1 MSGHTDKKRSKL
13 KATIAIIVIF
23 AVAAAVIFLIS
34 EEQLGKI
41 ENVYDDDQRSTLW
54 PLLITLIATMLG
66 SLITSYVFLK
76 EALDRTSDEKTYYS
90 VVIREYRE
98 KTMRSLWL
106 YMLTSLALMGI
117 VICLYS
123 MFYFM
128 HIRSRNEV
136 RIILILSYGVCM
148 IGSAWFLNKCIDID
162 RGLHKTADKLLKIQI
177 KEARKLL
184 GTLKDKREQMLRDSS
199 VNESFDELIGRITSG
214 AESTEAWLQIED
226 ETAAKSINKKKFINR
241 FSEWEK
247 ILFCLAENG
256 EGFLHRQS
264 MAERV
269 RFAVEHGETVYGAT
283 DVEQN
288 DAGDHSWGENTPYV
302 NVSGIKQALKI
313 DGAGFCDAYYLLSE
327 IRNLLQV
334 QMETAPRKEAE
345 PLKENEIGT
354 LFLFFL
360 MQLSLYVFCM
370 LPKLEVFFPSGKF
383 SFIDFYGIRFEAS
396 SFRTSL
402 FDSCLFVRNRI
413 KDCNFG
419 MASFNNCEFYYT
431 SSEDCSFTN
440 TLFERCFF
448 HNAKFENVDFT
459 GAVLKNCDLKRTQF
473 ESVVLA
479 NVTLA
484 EAVLGKNNFSSSQLT
499 DITVTLKQETDKEL
513 KQDTDKDMKECG
525 FAASVLERVNLEIFP
540 EKDYREV
547 FRRIWVEA
555 KREKADLLEERNC
568 CYGQN
573 GLMMQRTWGKIAE
586 EAVLK
591 MNQCD
596 FTGAVLTDI
605 AFYRVCM
612 EQSVF
617 VKMQMDSIKIYAC
630 DMHGCIM
637 EQANLREGRIC
648 AADFRSAVLADA
660 IFYKSRCRLV
670 NFEDSDMNKLHASAA
685 RFSLCSFERS
695 DCSKIDLTMAQVKK
709 SSFQD
714 VILKDAEMTR
724 AFFSQVSF
732 VNCIASGM
740 LSSYS
745 TFKECIFKNAF
756 LGQSSFNYSK
766 FFNCSFAFAS
776 FADSTVSGARFESC
790 DFKET
795 NFNNTCFI
803 GVTFKDSKNLDVD
816 SFKGARFI
824 NPVFE
829 GTDEFFD
836 RILLKN
842 KIEVRRTKESDTGE
856 S

>member
-13 KATIAIIVIF
+13 KATVAIIVIF

-34 EEQLGKI
+34 EEQFSEINK
-41 ENVYDDDQRSTLW
+41 VDDDQRSTLW
-54 PLLITLIATMLG
+54 PLLIT
-66 SLITSYVFLK
+66 LITSYVFLK

-106 YMLTSLALMGI
+106 YMLMSLALMGI

-128 HIRSRNEV
+128 HIRSRDEV

-177 KEARKLL
+177 AEARELL
-184 GTLKDKREQMLRDSS
+184 VTLQQKRDKMLRESS
-199 VNESFDELIGRITSG
+199 VNESFDELIDRITSG
-214 AESTEAWLQIED
+214 TESTEAWLQIED
-226 ETAAKSINKKKFINR
+226 ETEKSRINKKKFINR

-288 DAGDHSWGENTPYV
+288 DAEDHNHSWGKNFPYKEV
-302 NVSGIKQALKI
+302 FRIKQALKI
-313 DGAGFCDAYYLLSE
+313 DGTGFCDAYYILSE

-345 PLKENEIGT
+345 PLKENDVGT

-383 SFIDFYGIRFEAS
+383 SFIDFYGIRFETS

-402 FDSCLFVRNRI
+402 FNCCLFVRNRI

-419 MASFNNCEFYYT
+419 MASFDNCEFYYT
-431 SSEDCSFTN
+431 SSDDCSFTN
-440 TLFERCFF
+440 TLFESCFF

-459 GAVLKNCDLKRTQF
+459 GAVLKNCDLKRAQF
-473 ESVVLA
+473 EGVVLA
-479 NVTLA
+479 NVTLT
-484 EAVLGKNNFSSSQLT
+484 EAVLGKNNFSSSRLT
-499 DITVTLKQETDKEL
+499 DITFTLAQDK
-513 KQDTDKDMKECG
+513 DGNRDMKECG
-525 FAASVLERVNLEIFP
+525 FASSVLERVKLDLFP
-540 EKDYREV
+540 EKDYRQV
-547 FRRIWVEA
+547 FPRIWAEA
-555 KREKADLLEERNC
+555 KKEKADILEERKC
-568 CYGQN
+568 RYGQD
-573 GLMMQRTWGKIAE
+573 GLMMQKTWGKVAQ
-586 EAVLK
+586 EAVFK
-591 MNQCD
+591 MDQCD
-596 FTGAVLTDI
+596 FTSAELTGI
-605 AFYRVCM
+605 VFYRTCM

-617 VKMQMDSIKIYAC
+617 VKTQMDSIKIYAC

-637 EQANLREGRIC
+637 EQANLRQGRIR
-648 AADFRSAVLADA
+648 ASDFRSAVLADA
-660 IFYKSRCRLV
+660 IFYRSRCRLV

-695 DCSKIDLTMAQVKK
+695 DCSRIDLTMARVTE

-714 VILKDAEMTR
+714 VILKEAELTR
-724 AFFSQVSF
+724 AFFTKVSF
-732 VNCIASGM
+732 VNCIADGM

-745 TFKECIFKNAF
+745 TFKKCIFKNAF
-756 LGQSSFNYSK
+756 LGQSSFNYSE
-766 FFNCSFAFAS
+766 FYNCSFAFAS
-776 FADSTVSGARFESC
+776 FADSTVSGARFDSC
-790 DFKET
+790 DFAET
-795 NFNNTCFI
+795 NFNKTCFI

-836 RILLKN
+836 RILIKN
-842 KIEVRRTKESDTGE
+842 KIEVRRTQESDTGE

>member
-34 EEQLGKI
+34 EQQLDKI

-128 HIRSRNEV
+128 HIRSRDEV

-184 GTLKDKREQMLRDSS
+184 GTLKDKREHLLWDSS
-199 VNESFDELIGRITSG
+199 VNESFEELIGRITSG

-226 ETAAKSINKKKFINR
+226 ETSAKSISKKKFINR

-288 DAGDHSWGENTPYV
+288 DAGDHSWGENTPYE
-302 NVSGIKQALKI
+302 NVFGIKQALKI

-345 PLKENEIGT
+345 PLRENEIGT

-402 FDSCLFVRNRI
+402 FDCCLFVRNRM

-419 MASFNNCEFYYT
+419 MASFDNCEFYYT
-431 SSEDCSFTN
+431 SSDDCSFTN
-440 TLFERCFF
+440 TLFESCFF

-459 GAVLKNCDLKRTQF
+459 GAVLEDCDLKRAQF
-473 ESVVLA
+473 EGVILA
-479 NVTLA
+479 NVTLTGA
-484 EAVLGKNNFSSSQLT
+484 SLGKNNFSSSRLT
-499 DITVTLKQETDKEL
+499 DITVTLAKDEDGNR
-513 KQDTDKDMKECG
+513 DMKECG
-525 FAASVLERVNLEIFP
+525 FASSVLERVKLDLFP
-540 EKDYREV
+540 EKDYRQV
-547 FRRIWVEA
+547 FPRIRAEA
-555 KREKADLLEERNC
+555 KEEKAEILQERKC
-568 CYGQN
+568 RYGQN
-573 GLMMQRTWGKIAE
+573 GLMMQKTWGKVAQ
-586 EAVLK
+586 EAVFK
-591 MNQCD
+591 MDQCD
-596 FTGAVLTDI
+596 FTSAELTGI
-605 AFYRVCM
+605 VFYRTCM

-617 VKMQMDSIKIYAC
+617 VKTQMDSIKIYAC

-660 IFYKSRCRLV
+660 IFYRSRCRLV

-745 TFKECIFKNAF
+745 TFKKCIFKNAF
-756 LGQSSFNYSK
+756 LGQSSFNYSE
-766 FFNCSFAFAS
+766 FYNCSFAFAS
-776 FADSTVSGARFESC
+776 FADSTVSGARFDSC
-790 DFKET
+790 DFAET
-795 NFNNTCFI
+795 NFNKTCFI

-824 NPVFE
+824 NPIFE

-836 RILLKN
+836 RILIKN
-842 KIEVRRTKESDTGE
+842 KIEVRRTQESDTGE

>member
-13 KATIAIIVIF
+13 KATVAIIVIF

-34 EEQLGKI
+34 EEQFSEINK
-41 ENVYDDDQRSTLW
+41 VDDDQRSTLW

-106 YMLTSLALMGI
+106 YMLMSLSLMGI

-128 HIRSRNEV
+128 HIRSRDEV

-177 KEARKLL
+177 AEARELL
-184 GTLKDKREQMLRDSS
+184 VTLQQKRDQMLRESS
-199 VNESFDELIGRITSG
+199 VNESFDELIDRITSG
-214 AESTEAWLQIED
+214 TESTEAWLQIED
-226 ETAAKSINKKKFINR
+226 ETEKSRINKKKFINR

-269 RFAVEHGETVYGAT
+269 RFAVEHGETVYGDT

-288 DAGDHSWGENTPYV
+288 DARAHTWGKNSPYKEV
-302 NVSGIKQALKI
+302 FRIKQALKI
-313 DGAGFCDAYYLLSE
+313 DGTGFCDAYYLLSE

-345 PLKENEIGT
+345 PLKENEVGT

-383 SFIDFYGIRFEAS
+383 SFIDFYGIRFETS

-402 FDSCLFVRNRI
+402 FDCCLFVRNRM

-419 MASFNNCEFYYT
+419 MASFDNCEFYYT
-431 SSEDCSFTN
+431 SSDDCSFTN
-440 TLFERCFF
+440 TLFESCFF

-459 GAVLKNCDLKRTQF
+459 GAVLKNCDLKRAQF
-473 ESVVLA
+473 EGVVLA
-479 NVTLA
+479 NVTLT
-484 EAVLGKNNFSSSQLT
+484 EAVLGKNNFSSSRLT
-499 DITVTLKQETDKEL
+499 DITFTLAQDK
-513 KQDTDKDMKECG
+513 DGNRDMKECG
-525 FAASVLERVNLEIFP
+525 FASSVLERVKLDLFP
-540 EKDYREV
+540 EKDYRQV
-547 FRRIWVEA
+547 FPRIWAEA
-555 KREKADLLEERNC
+555 KKEKADILEERKC
-568 CYGQN
+568 RYGQD
-573 GLMMQRTWGKIAE
+573 GLMMQKTWGEVAE
-586 EAVLK
+586 EAVFK
-591 MNQCD
+591 MDQCD
-596 FTGAVLTDI
+596 FTSAELTGI
-605 AFYRVCM
+605 VFYRTCM

-617 VKMQMDSIKIYAC
+617 VKTQMDSIKIYAC

-637 EQANLREGRIC
+637 EQANLRQGRIR
-648 AADFRSAVLADA
+648 ASDFRSAVLADA
-660 IFYKSRCRLV
+660 IFYRSRCRLV

-695 DCSKIDLTMAQVKK
+695 DCSRIDLTMARVTE

-714 VILKDAEMTR
+714 VILKEAELTR
-724 AFFSQVSF
+724 AFFTKVSF
-732 VNCIASGM
+732 VNCIADGM

-745 TFKECIFKNAF
+745 TFKDCIFKNAF
-756 LGQSSFNYSK
+756 LGHSSFNYSE

-776 FADSTVSGARFESC
+776 FADSTVSGARFDSC
-790 DFKET
+790 DFTET

-803 GVTFKDSKNLDVD
+803 GVTFKDSKHLNVD

-829 GTDEFFD
+829 GTDKFFD
-836 RILLKN
+836 RILIKN

-856 S
+856 L

>member
-13 KATIAIIVIF
+13 KATVAIIVIF

-34 EEQLGKI
+34 EEQLEQI

-128 HIRSRNEV
+128 HIRSRDEV

-177 KEARKLL
+177 AEARELL
-184 GTLKDKREQMLRDSS
+184 VTLQQKRDQMLRESS
-199 VNESFDELIGRITSG
+199 VNESFDELIDRITSG
-214 AESTEAWLQIED
+214 TESTEAWLQIED
-226 ETAAKSINKKKFINR
+226 ETEKSRINKKKFINR

-269 RFAVEHGETVYGAT
+269 RFAVEHGETVYGDT

-288 DAGDHSWGENTPYV
+288 DARAHTWGKNSPYKEV
-302 NVSGIKQALKI
+302 FRIKQALKI
-313 DGAGFCDAYYLLSE
+313 DGTGFCDAYYLLSE

-345 PLKENEIGT
+345 PLKENEVGT

-383 SFIDFYGIRFEAS
+383 SFIDFYGIRFETS

-402 FDSCLFVRNRI
+402 FDCCLFVRNRM

-419 MASFNNCEFYYT
+419 MASFDNCEFYYT
-431 SSEDCSFTN
+431 SSDDCSFTN
-440 TLFERCFF
+440 TLFESCFF

-459 GAVLKNCDLKRTQF
+459 GAVLEDCDLKRAQF
-473 ESVVLA
+473 EGVVLA
-479 NVTLA
+479 NVTLTGA
-484 EAVLGKNNFSSSQLT
+484 SLGKNNFSSSRLT
-499 DITVTLKQETDKEL
+499 DITVTLA
-513 KQDTDKDMKECG
+513 QDEDGNREMKECG
-525 FAASVLERVNLEIFP
+525 FASSVLERVKLDLFP
-540 EKDYREV
+540 EKDYRQV
-547 FRRIWVEA
+547 FPRIRTEA
-555 KREKADLLEERNC
+555 KKEKADILKERKC
-568 CYGQN
+568 RYGQKD
-573 GLMMQRTWGKIAE
+573 LMMQKTWGKVAK
-586 EAVLK
+586 EAVFK
-591 MNQCD
+591 MDQCD
-596 FTGAVLTDI
+596 FTSAELTGI
-605 AFYRVCM
+605 VFYRTCM

-617 VKMQMDSIKIYAC
+617 VKTQMDSIKIYAC

-637 EQANLREGRIC
+637 EQANLRQGRIR
-648 AADFRSAVLADA
+648 ASDFRSAVLADA
-660 IFYKSRCRLV
+660 IFYRSRCRLV

-695 DCSKIDLTMAQVKK
+695 DCSRIDLTMARVTE

-714 VILKDAEMTR
+714 VILKEAELTR
-724 AFFSQVSF
+724 AFFTKVSF
-732 VNCIASGM
+732 VNCIADGM

-745 TFKECIFKNAF
+745 TFKDCIFKNAF
-756 LGQSSFNYSK
+756 LGHSSFNYSE
-766 FFNCSFAFAS
+766 FFNCSFYTRSFYSISFTFFCTSYHSFFSAF
-776 FADSTVSGARFESC
+776 
-790 DFKET
+790 
-795 NFNNTCFI
+795 NIWHFI
-803 GVTFKDSKNLDVD
+803 TSLF
-816 SFKGARFI
+816 
-824 NPVFE
+824 
-829 GTDEFFD
+829 
-836 RILLKN
+836 
-842 KIEVRRTKESDTGE
+842 
-856 S
+856 

>member
-13 KATIAIIVIF
+13 KATVAIIVIF

-34 EEQLGKI
+34 EEQFAEINK
-41 ENVYDDDQRSTLW
+41 VDDDQRSTLW

-128 HIRSRNEV
+128 HIRSRDEV

-177 KEARKLL
+177 AEARELL
-184 GTLKDKREQMLRDSS
+184 VTLQQKRDKMLRESS
-199 VNESFDELIGRITSG
+199 VNESFDELIDQITSG
-214 AESTEAWLQIED
+214 TESTEAWLQIED
-226 ETAAKSINKKKFINR
+226 ETEKSRINKKKFINR

-269 RFAVEHGETVYGAT
+269 RFAVEHGETVYGDT
-283 DVEQN
+283 DVEQS
-288 DAGDHSWGENTPYV
+288 DARAHTWGKNSPYKEV
-302 NVSGIKQALKI
+302 FRIKQALKI

-345 PLKENEIGT
+345 PLKENEVGT

-383 SFIDFYGIRFEAS
+383 SFIDFYGIRFETS

-402 FDSCLFVRNRI
+402 FDCCLFVRNRM

-419 MASFNNCEFYYT
+419 MASFDNCEFYYT
-431 SSEDCSFTN
+431 SSDDCSFTN
-440 TLFERCFF
+440 TLFESCFF

-459 GAVLKNCDLKRTQF
+459 GAVLENCDLKRAQF
-473 ESVVLA
+473 EGIVLA
-479 NVTLA
+479 NVTLTGA
-484 EAVLGKNNFSSSQLT
+484 SLGKNNFSSSRLT
-499 DITVTLKQETDKEL
+499 DITVTLAKDEDGNR
-513 KQDTDKDMKECG
+513 DMKECG
-525 FAASVLERVNLEIFP
+525 FASSVLERVKLDLFH
-540 EKDYREV
+540 EKDYRQV
-547 FRRIWVEA
+547 FPRIRAEA
-555 KREKADLLEERNC
+555 KEEKAEILQERKC
-568 CYGQN
+568 RYGQN
-573 GLMMQRTWGKIAE
+573 GLMMQKTWGKVAQ
-586 EAVLK
+586 EAVFK
-591 MNQCD
+591 MDQCD
-596 FTGAVLTDI
+596 FTSAELTGI
-605 AFYRVCM
+605 VFYRTCM

-617 VKMQMDSIKIYAC
+617 VKTQMDSIKIYAC

-637 EQANLREGRIC
+637 EQANLRQGRIR
-648 AADFRSAVLADA
+648 ASDFRSAVLADA
-660 IFYKSRCRLV
+660 IFYRSRCRLV

-695 DCSKIDLTMAQVKK
+695 DCSRIDLTMARVTE

-714 VILKDAEMTR
+714 VILKEAELTR
-724 AFFSQVSF
+724 AFFTKVSF
-732 VNCIASGM
+732 VNCIADGM

-745 TFKECIFKNAF
+745 TFKDCIFKNAF
-756 LGQSSFNYSK
+756 LGHSSFNYSE

-776 FADSTVSGARFESC
+776 FADSTVSGARFDSC
-790 DFKET
+790 DFTET
-795 NFNNTCFI
+795 NFNKTCFI
-803 GVTFKDSKNLDVD
+803 GVTFKDSKNLNVD
-816 SFKGARFI
+816 SFIEARFI

-829 GTDEFFD
+829 GADKSFE
-836 RILLKN
+836 RALKE
-842 KIEVRRTKESDTGE
+842 KEIEVRRTDGSDAGE

>member
-13 KATIAIIVIF
+13 KATVAIIVIF

-34 EEQLGKI
+34 EEQLEQI

-128 HIRSRNEV
+128 HIRSRDEV

-177 KEARKLL
+177 AEARELL
-184 GTLKDKREQMLRDSS
+184 VTLQQKRDKMLRESS
-199 VNESFDELIGRITSG
+199 VNESFDELIDRITSG
-214 AESTEAWLQIED
+214 TESTEAWLQIED
-226 ETAAKSINKKKFINR
+226 ETEKSRINKKKFINR

-269 RFAVEHGETVYGAT
+269 RFAVEHGETVYGDT
-283 DVEQN
+283 DVEQS
-288 DAGDHSWGENTPYV
+288 DARAHTWGKNSPYKEV
-302 NVSGIKQALKI
+302 FKIKQALKI

-345 PLKENEIGT
+345 PLKENEVGT

-383 SFIDFYGIRFEAS
+383 SFIDFYGIRFETS

-402 FDSCLFVRNRI
+402 FDCCLFVRNRM

-419 MASFNNCEFYYT
+419 MASFKDCEFYYT

-440 TLFERCFF
+440 TLFESCFF

-459 GAVLKNCDLKRTQF
+459 GAVLEDCDLKRAQF
-473 ESVVLA
+473 EGVILA
-479 NVTLA
+479 NVTLTGA
-484 EAVLGKNNFSSSQLT
+484 SLGKNNFSSSRLT
-499 DITVTLKQETDKEL
+499 DITVTLAKDEDGNR
-513 KQDTDKDMKECG
+513 DMKECG
-525 FAASVLERVNLEIFP
+525 FASSVLERVKLDLSH
-540 EKDYREV
+540 EKDYRQV
-547 FRRIWVEA
+547 FPRIRAEA
-555 KREKADLLEERNC
+555 KEEKAEILQERKC
-568 CYGQN
+568 RYGQN
-573 GLMMQRTWGKIAE
+573 GLMMQKTWGKVAQ
-586 EAVLK
+586 EAVFK
-591 MNQCD
+591 MDQCD
-596 FTGAVLTDI
+596 FTSAELTGI
-605 AFYRVCM
+605 VFYRTCM

-617 VKMQMDSIKIYAC
+617 VKTQMDSIKIYAC

-637 EQANLREGRIC
+637 EQANLRQGRIR
-648 AADFRSAVLADA
+648 ASDFRSAVLADA
-660 IFYKSRCRLV
+660 IFYRSRCRLV

-695 DCSKIDLTMAQVKK
+695 DCSRIDLTMARVTEN
-709 SSFQD
+709 SFQD
-714 VILKDAEMTR
+714 VILKEAELTR
-724 AFFSQVSF
+724 AFFTKVSF
-732 VNCIASGM
+732 VNCIADGM

-745 TFKECIFKNAF
+745 TFKDCIFKNAF
-756 LGQSSFNYSK
+756 LGHSSFNYSE

-776 FADSTVSGARFESC
+776 FADSTVSGARFDSC
-790 DFKET
+790 DFTET
-795 NFNNTCFI
+795 NFNKTCFI
-803 GVTFKDSKNLDVD
+803 GVTFKDSKNLNVD
-816 SFKGARFI
+816 SFIEARFI

-829 GTDEFFD
+829 GADKSFE
-836 RILLKN
+836 RALKE
-842 KIEVRRTKESDTGE
+842 KEIEVRRTDGSDAGE

>member
-13 KATIAIIVIF
+13 KATVAIIVIF

-34 EEQLGKI
+34 EEQFSEINK
-41 ENVYDDDQRSTLW
+41 VDDDQRSTLW

-128 HIRSRNEV
+128 HIRSRDEV

-177 KEARKLL
+177 AEARELL
-184 GTLKDKREQMLRDSS
+184 VTLQQKRDQMLRESS
-199 VNESFDELIGRITSG
+199 VNESFDELIDRITSG
-214 AESTEAWLQIED
+214 TESTEAWLQIED
-226 ETAAKSINKKKFINR
+226 ETEKSRINKKKFINR

-269 RFAVEHGETVYGAT
+269 RFAVEHGETVYGDT

-288 DAGDHSWGENTPYV
+288 DARAHTWGKNSPYKEV
-302 NVSGIKQALKI
+302 FRIKQALKI
-313 DGAGFCDAYYLLSE
+313 DGTGFCDAYYLLSE

-345 PLKENEIGT
+345 PLKENEVGT

-383 SFIDFYGIRFEAS
+383 SFIDFYGIRFETS

-402 FDSCLFVRNRI
+402 FDCCLFVRNRM

-419 MASFNNCEFYYT
+419 MASFDNCEFYYT
-431 SSEDCSFTN
+431 SSDDCSFTN
-440 TLFERCFF
+440 TLFESCFF

-459 GAVLKNCDLKRTQF
+459 GAVLENCDLKRAQF
-473 ESVVLA
+473 EGVVLA
-479 NVTLA
+479 NVTLTGA
-484 EAVLGKNNFSSSQLT
+484 SLGKNNFSSSRLT
-499 DITVTLKQETDKEL
+499 DITVTLAQDEDGNKE
-513 KQDTDKDMKECG
+513 MKECG
-525 FAASVLERVNLEIFP
+525 FASSVLERVKLDLFP
-540 EKDYREV
+540 EKDYRQV
-547 FRRIWVEA
+547 FPRIRTEA
-555 KREKADLLEERNC
+555 KKEKADILKERKC
-568 CYGQN
+568 RYGQKD
-573 GLMMQRTWGKIAE
+573 LMMQKTWGKVAK
-586 EAVLK
+586 EAVFK
-591 MNQCD
+591 MDQCD
-596 FTGAVLTDI
+596 FTSAELTGI
-605 AFYRVCM
+605 VFYRTCM

-617 VKMQMDSIKIYAC
+617 VKTQMDSIKIYAC

-637 EQANLREGRIC
+637 EQANLRQGRIR
-648 AADFRSAVLADA
+648 ASDFRSAVLADA
-660 IFYKSRCRLV
+660 IFYRSRCRLV

-695 DCSKIDLTMAQVKK
+695 DCSRIDLTMARVTE

-714 VILKDAEMTR
+714 VILKEAELTR
-724 AFFSQVSF
+724 AFFTKVSF
-732 VNCIASGM
+732 VNCIADGM

-745 TFKECIFKNAF
+745 TFKDCIFKNAF
-756 LGQSSFNYSK
+756 LGHSSFNYSE

-776 FADSTVSGARFESC
+776 FADSTVSGARFDSC
-790 DFKET
+790 DFTET

-803 GVTFKDSKNLDVD
+803 GVTFKDSKKLNVD
-816 SFKGARFI
+816 SFIEARFI

-829 GTDEFFD
+829 GADKSFEKA
-836 RILLKN
+836 LKE
-842 KIEVRRTKESDTGE
+842 KGIEVRRTDGSDAGE

>member
-13 KATIAIIVIF
+13 KATVAIIVIF

-34 EEQLGKI
+34 EEQLEQI

-106 YMLTSLALMGI
+106 YMLMSLALMGI

-128 HIRSRNEV
+128 HIRSRDEV

-177 KEARKLL
+177 AEARELL
-184 GTLKDKREQMLRDSS
+184 VTLQQKRDKMLRESS
-199 VNESFDELIGRITSG
+199 VNESFDELIDRITSG
-214 AESTEAWLQIED
+214 TESTEAWLQIED
-226 ETAAKSINKKKFINR
+226 ETEKSRINKKKFINR

-269 RFAVEHGETVYGAT
+269 RFAVEHGETVYGDT
-283 DVEQN
+283 DVEQS
-288 DAGDHSWGENTPYV
+288 DARAHTWGKNSPYKEV
-302 NVSGIKQALKI
+302 FRIKQALKI
-313 DGAGFCDAYYLLSE
+313 DGTGFCDAYYLLSE

-345 PLKENEIGT
+345 PLKENEVGT

-383 SFIDFYGIRFEAS
+383 SFIDFYGIRFETS

-402 FDSCLFVRNRI
+402 FDCCLFVRNRM

-419 MASFNNCEFYYT
+419 MASFDNCEFYYT
-431 SSEDCSFTN
+431 SSDDCSFTN
-440 TLFERCFF
+440 TLFESCFF

-459 GAVLKNCDLKRTQF
+459 GAVLEDCDLKRAQF
-473 ESVVLA
+473 EGIVLA
-479 NVTLA
+479 NVTLTGA
-484 EAVLGKNNFSSSQLT
+484 SLGKNIFSSSRLT
-499 DITVTLKQETDKEL
+499 DITVTLA
-513 KQDTDKDMKECG
+513 QDEDGNREMKECG
-525 FAASVLERVNLEIFP
+525 FASSVLERVKLDLFP
-540 EKDYREV
+540 EKDYRQV
-547 FRRIWVEA
+547 FPRIRTEA
-555 KREKADLLEERNC
+555 KKEKADILKERKC
-568 CYGQN
+568 RYGQKD
-573 GLMMQRTWGKIAE
+573 LMMQKTWGKVAK
-586 EAVLK
+586 EAVFK
-591 MNQCD
+591 MDQCD
-596 FTGAVLTDI
+596 FTSTELTGI
-605 AFYRVCM
+605 VFYRTCM

-617 VKMQMDSIKIYAC
+617 VKTQMDSIKIYAC

-637 EQANLREGRIC
+637 EQANLRQGRIR
-648 AADFRSAVLADA
+648 ASDFRSAVLADA
-660 IFYKSRCRLV
+660 IFYRSRCRLV

-695 DCSKIDLTMAQVKK
+695 DCSRIDLTMARVTE

-714 VILKDAEMTR
+714 VILKEAELTR
-724 AFFSQVSF
+724 AFFTKVSF
-732 VNCIASGM
+732 VNCIADGM

-745 TFKECIFKNAF
+745 TFKDCIFKNAF
-756 LGQSSFNYSK
+756 LGHSSFNYSE

-776 FADSTVSGARFESC
+776 FADSTVSGARFDSC
-790 DFKET
+790 DFTET
-795 NFNNTCFI
+795 NFNKTCFI
-803 GVTFKDSKNLDVD
+803 VVTFKDSKNLNVD
-816 SFKGARFI
+816 SFIEARFI

-829 GTDEFFD
+829 GTDESFE
-836 RILLKN
+836 RALKE
-842 KIEVRRTKESDTGE
+842 KGIEVRRTDAGE

>member
-13 KATIAIIVIF
+13 KATVAIIVIF

-34 EEQLGKI
+34 EEQLEQI

-106 YMLTSLALMGI
+106 YMLMSLALMGI

-128 HIRSRNEV
+128 HIRSRDEV

-177 KEARKLL
+177 AEARELL
-184 GTLKDKREQMLRDSS
+184 VTLQQKRDQMLRASS
-199 VNESFDELIGRITSG
+199 VNESFDELIDRITSG
-214 AESTEAWLQIED
+214 TESTEAWLQIED
-226 ETAAKSINKKKFINR
+226 ETEKSRINKKKFINR

-269 RFAVEHGETVYGAT
+269 RFAVEHGETVYGDT

-288 DAGDHSWGENTPYV
+288 DARAHTWGKNSPYKEV
-302 NVSGIKQALKI
+302 FRIKQALKI
-313 DGAGFCDAYYLLSE
+313 DGTGFCDAYYLLSE

-345 PLKENEIGT
+345 PLKENEVGT

-383 SFIDFYGIRFEAS
+383 SFIDFYGIRFETS

-402 FDSCLFVRNRI
+402 FDCCLFVRNRM

-419 MASFNNCEFYYT
+419 MASFDNCEFYYT
-431 SSEDCSFTN
+431 SSDDCSFTN
-440 TLFERCFF
+440 TLFESCFF

-459 GAVLKNCDLKRTQF
+459 GAVLENCDLKRAQF
-473 ESVVLA
+473 EGVVLA
-479 NVTLA
+479 NVTLTGA
-484 EAVLGKNNFSSSQLT
+484 SLGKNNFSSSRLT
-499 DITVTLKQETDKEL
+499 DITVTLA
-513 KQDTDKDMKECG
+513 QDEDGNREMKECG
-525 FAASVLERVNLEIFP
+525 FASSVLERVKLDLFP
-540 EKDYREV
+540 EKDYRQV
-547 FRRIWVEA
+547 FPRIRTEA
-555 KREKADLLEERNC
+555 KKEKADILKERKC
-568 CYGQN
+568 RYGQKD
-573 GLMMQRTWGKIAE
+573 LMMQKTWGKVAK
-586 EAVLK
+586 EAVFK
-591 MNQCD
+591 MDQCD
-596 FTGAVLTDI
+596 FTSAELTGI
-605 AFYRVCM
+605 VFYRTCM

-617 VKMQMDSIKIYAC
+617 VKTQMDSIKIYAC

-637 EQANLREGRIC
+637 EQANLRQGRIR
-648 AADFRSAVLADA
+648 ASDFRSAVLADA
-660 IFYKSRCRLV
+660 IFYRSRCRLV

-695 DCSKIDLTMAQVKK
+695 DCSRIDLTMARVTE

-714 VILKDAEMTR
+714 VILKEAELTR
-724 AFFSQVSF
+724 AFFTKVSF
-732 VNCIASGM
+732 VNCIADGM

-745 TFKECIFKNAF
+745 TFKDCIFKNAF
-756 LGQSSFNYSK
+756 LGHSSFNYSE

-776 FADSTVSGARFESC
+776 FADSTVSGARFDSC
-790 DFKET
+790 DFTET
-795 NFNNTCFI
+795 NFNKTCFI
-803 GVTFKDSKNLDVD
+803 GVTFKDSKNLNVD
-816 SFKGARFI
+816 SFIEARFI

-829 GTDEFFD
+829 GTDKSFE
-836 RILLKN
+836 RALKE
-842 KIEVRRTKESDTGE
+842 KGIEVRRTDAGE

>member
-13 KATIAIIVIF
+13 KATVAIIVIF

-34 EEQLGKI
+34 EEQLEQI

-128 HIRSRNEV
+128 HIRSRDEV

-177 KEARKLL
+177 AEARELL
-184 GTLKDKREQMLRDSS
+184 VTLQQKRDKMLRESS
-199 VNESFDELIGRITSG
+199 VNESFDELIDRITSG
-214 AESTEAWLQIED
+214 TESTEAWLQIED
-226 ETAAKSINKKKFINR
+226 ETEKSRINKKKFINR

-269 RFAVEHGETVYGAT
+269 RFAVEHGETVYGDT
-283 DVEQN
+283 DVEQS
-288 DAGDHSWGENTPYV
+288 DARAHTWGKNSPYKEV
-302 NVSGIKQALKI
+302 FKIKQALKI

-345 PLKENEIGT
+345 PLKENEVGT

-383 SFIDFYGIRFEAS
+383 SFIDFYGIRFETS

-402 FDSCLFVRNRI
+402 FDCCLFVRNRM

-419 MASFNNCEFYYT
+419 MASFDNCEFYYT
-431 SSEDCSFTN
+431 SSDDCSFTN
-440 TLFERCFF
+440 TLFESCFF

-459 GAVLKNCDLKRTQF
+459 GAVLEDCDLKRAQF
-473 ESVVLA
+473 EGVILA
-479 NVTLA
+479 NVTLTGA
-484 EAVLGKNNFSSSQLT
+484 SLGKNNFSSSRLT
-499 DITVTLKQETDKEL
+499 DITVTLAKDEDGNR
-513 KQDTDKDMKECG
+513 DMKECG
-525 FAASVLERVNLEIFP
+525 FASSVLERVKLDLFH
-540 EKDYREV
+540 EKDYRQV
-547 FRRIWVEA
+547 FPRIRAEA
-555 KREKADLLEERNC
+555 KEEKAEILQERKC
-568 CYGQN
+568 RYGQN
-573 GLMMQRTWGKIAE
+573 GLMMQKTWGKVAQ
-586 EAVLK
+586 EAVFK
-591 MNQCD
+591 MDQCD
-596 FTGAVLTDI
+596 FTSAELTGI
-605 AFYRVCM
+605 VFYRTCM

-617 VKMQMDSIKIYAC
+617 VKTQMDSIKIYAC

-637 EQANLREGRIC
+637 EQANLRQGRIR
-648 AADFRSAVLADA
+648 ASDFRSAVLADA
-660 IFYKSRCRLV
+660 IFYRSRCRLV

-695 DCSKIDLTMAQVKK
+695 DCSRIDLTMARVTEN
-709 SSFQD
+709 SFQD
-714 VILKDAEMTR
+714 VILKEAELTR
-724 AFFSQVSF
+724 AFFTKVSF
-732 VNCIASGM
+732 VNCIADGM

-745 TFKECIFKNAF
+745 TFKDCIFKNAF
-756 LGQSSFNYSK
+756 LGHSSFNYSE

-776 FADSTVSGARFESC
+776 FADSTVSGARFDSC
-790 DFKET
+790 DFTET
-795 NFNNTCFI
+795 NFNKTCFI
-803 GVTFKDSKNLDVD
+803 GVTFKDSKNLNVD
-816 SFKGARFI
+816 SFIEARFI

-829 GTDEFFD
+829 GADKSFE
-836 RILLKN
+836 RALKE
-842 KIEVRRTKESDTGE
+842 KEIEVRRTDGSDAGE

>member
-13 KATIAIIVIF
+13 KATVAIIVIF

-34 EEQLGKI
+34 EEQFSEINK
-41 ENVYDDDQRSTLW
+41 VDDDQRSTLW

-128 HIRSRNEV
+128 HIRSRDEV

-177 KEARKLL
+177 AEARELL
-184 GTLKDKREQMLRDSS
+184 VTLQQKRDKMLRESS
-199 VNESFDELIGRITSG
+199 VNESFDELIDRITSG
-214 AESTEAWLQIED
+214 TESTEAWLQIED
-226 ETAAKSINKKKFINR
+226 ETEKSRINKKKFINR

-288 DAGDHSWGENTPYV
+288 DAGDHSWGENTPYE
-302 NVSGIKQALKI
+302 NVFGIKQALKI

-345 PLKENEIGT
+345 PLRENEIGT

-402 FDSCLFVRNRI
+402 FDCCLFVRNRM

-431 SSEDCSFTN
+431 SGEDCSFTN
-440 TLFERCFF
+440 TLFDSCFF

-459 GAVLKNCDLKRTQF
+459 GAVLKNCDLRRAQF

-479 NVTLA
+479 NVTLI
-484 EAVLGKNNFSSSQLT
+484 EAVLGKNNFSSSKLT
-499 DITVTLKQETDKEL
+499 DITVTLKQDTDKEL

-525 FAASVLERVNLEIFP
+525 FAASVLERVNLEVFP
-540 EKDYREV
+540 EKDYRKV
-547 FRRIWVEA
+547 FPHIWTEA
-555 KREKADLLEERNC
+555 KREKADILEERNC
-568 CYGQN
+568 RYGQN
-573 GLMMQRTWGKIAE
+573 GLMMQRTWRKIAE

-591 MNQCD
+591 MDQSD

-617 VKMQMDSIKIYAC
+617 VKTQMDSIKIYAC

-660 IFYKSRCRLV
+660 IFYRSRCRLV

-745 TFKECIFKNAF
+745 TFKKCIFKNAF
-756 LGQSSFNYSK
+756 LGQSSFNYSE
-766 FFNCSFAFAS
+766 FYNCSFAFAS
-776 FADSTVSGARFESC
+776 FADSTVSGARFDSC
-790 DFKET
+790 DFAET
-795 NFNNTCFI
+795 NFNKTCFI

-836 RILLKN
+836 RILIKN
-842 KIEVRRTKESDTGE
+842 KIEVRRTQESDTGE

>member
-13 KATIAIIVIF
+13 KATVAIIVIF

-34 EEQLGKI
+34 EEQFSEINK
-41 ENVYDDDQRSTLW
+41 VDDDQRSTLW

-128 HIRSRNEV
+128 HIRSRDEV

-177 KEARKLL
+177 AEARELL
-184 GTLKDKREQMLRDSS
+184 VTLQQKRDQMLRESS
-199 VNESFDELIGRITSG
+199 VNESFDELIDRITSG
-214 AESTEAWLQIED
+214 TESTEAWLQIED
-226 ETAAKSINKKKFINR
+226 ETEKSRINKKKFINR

-269 RFAVEHGETVYGAT
+269 RFAVEHGETVYGDT

-288 DAGDHSWGENTPYV
+288 DARAHTWGKNSPYKEV
-302 NVSGIKQALKI
+302 FRIKQALKI
-313 DGAGFCDAYYLLSE
+313 DGTGFCDAYYLLSE

-345 PLKENEIGT
+345 PLKENDVGT

-383 SFIDFYGIRFEAS
+383 SFIDFYGIRFETS
-396 SFRTSL
+396 SFRISL
-402 FDSCLFVRNRI
+402 FDCCLFVRNRM

-419 MASFNNCEFYYT
+419 MASFKDCEFYYT

-440 TLFERCFF
+440 TLFESCFF

-459 GAVLKNCDLKRTQF
+459 GAVMENCDLRRAQF
-473 ESVVLA
+473 DEVVLA
-479 NVTLA
+479 NVNLT
-484 EAVLGKNNFSSSQLT
+484 EAMLGKNSFSSSRLT
-499 DITVTLKQETDKEL
+499 DITVTLAQGEDANR
-513 KQDTDKDMKECG
+513 DMKECG
-525 FAASVLERVNLEIFP
+525 FASSVLERVKLDLFP
-540 EKDYREV
+540 EKDYRQV
-547 FRRIWVEA
+547 FPRIWAEA
-555 KREKADLLEERNC
+555 KKEKADILEERKC
-568 CYGQN
+568 RYGQD
-573 GLMMQRTWGKIAE
+573 GLMMQKTWGEVAE
-586 EAVLK
+586 EAVFK
-591 MNQCD
+591 MDQCD
-596 FTGAVLTDI
+596 FTSAELTGI
-605 AFYRVCM
+605 VFYRTCM

-617 VKMQMDSIKIYAC
+617 VKTQMDSIKIYAC

-637 EQANLREGRIC
+637 EQANLRQGRIR
-648 AADFRSAVLADA
+648 ASDFRSAVLADA
-660 IFYKSRCRLV
+660 IFYRSRCRLV

-695 DCSKIDLTMAQVKK
+695 DCSRIDLTMARVTE

-714 VILKDAEMTR
+714 VILKEAELTR
-724 AFFSQVSF
+724 AFFTKVSF
-732 VNCIASGM
+732 VNCIADGM

-745 TFKECIFKNAF
+745 TFKDCIFKNAF
-756 LGQSSFNYSK
+756 LGHSSFNYSE

-776 FADSTVSGARFESC
+776 FADSTVSGARFDSC
-790 DFKET
+790 DFTET

-803 GVTFKDSKNLDVD
+803 GVTFKDSKNLNVD
-816 SFKGARFI
+816 SFIEARFI

-829 GTDEFFD
+829 GADKSFEKA
-836 RILLKN
+836 LKE
-842 KIEVRRTKESDTGE
+842 KGIEVRRTDGSDAGE

>member
-13 KATIAIIVIF
+13 KATVAISVIF
-23 AVAAAVIFLIS
+23 AVAAVVIFLIS
-34 EEQLGKI
+34 EEQFAEISK
-41 ENVYDDDQRSTLW
+41 VDDDQRSTLW

-128 HIRSRNEV
+128 HIRSRDEV

-148 IGSAWFLNKCIDID
+148 VGSAWFLNKCIDID

-177 KEARKLL
+177 AEARKLL
-184 GTLKDKREQMLRDSS
+184 VTLKNKRERMLWDSS
-199 VNESFDELIGRITSG
+199 VNAGFDELIGRITIG

-226 ETAAKSINKKKFINR
+226 ETTANRINKKKFINR

-288 DAGDHSWGENTPYV
+288 DAREHSWGNNPPYK
-302 NVSGIKQALKI
+302 NVFGIKQALKI

-334 QMETAPRKEAE
+334 QMETAPRKETE
-345 PLKENEIGT
+345 PLKENEMGT

-383 SFIDFYGIRFEAS
+383 SFIDFYGIRFETS

-402 FDSCLFVRNRI
+402 FECCLLVRNRI

-440 TLFERCFF
+440 TLFESCFF
-448 HNAKFENVDFT
+448 HSTKFENVDFT
-459 GAVLKNCDLKRTQF
+459 GSVLKNCDLKRAQF
-473 ESVVLA
+473 EGVVLA

-484 EAVLGKNNFSSSQLT
+484 EAVLGKNSFTSSRLT
-499 DITVTLKQETDKEL
+499 DITVTLE
-513 KQDTDKDMKECG
+513 QDEDGNRDMKECG
-525 FAASVLERVNLEIFP
+525 FVSSVLERVKLDFFP
-540 EKDYREV
+540 EKDYRQV
-547 FRRIWVEA
+547 FPRIWTEA
-555 KREKADLLEERNC
+555 KKEKADILGERKC
-568 CYGQN
+568 RYGKN
-573 GLMMQRTWGKIAE
+573 GLMMQKTWGKVAE
-586 EAVLK
+586 EAAVK
-591 MNQCD
+591 MDQSD
-596 FTGAVLTDI
+596 FTSAELTNI
-605 AFYRVCM
+605 AFYRACM
-612 EQSVF
+612 EQSIF
-617 VKMQMDSIKIYAC
+617 VKTQMDSIKIYAC

-648 AADFRSAVLADA
+648 ASDFRSAVLADA
-660 IFYKSRCRLV
+660 IFYRSRCRLV

-695 DCSKIDLTMAQVKK
+695 DCSRIDLTMARVME

-714 VILKDAEMTR
+714 VILKEAELTR
-724 AFFSQVSF
+724 AFFSKVSF
-732 VNCIASGM
+732 INCIASGM

-745 TFKECIFKNAF
+745 TFQRCKFKNAF
-756 LGQSSFNYSK
+756 LGQSSFNYSV
-766 FFNCSFAFAS
+766 FCECSFGFAS
-776 FADSTVSGARFESC
+776 FADSTVSGARFDNC
-790 DFKET
+790 DFTET

-803 GVTFKDSKNLDVD
+803 EVTFKDSKNLNVD
-816 SFKGARFI
+816 SFKEATFI

-829 GTDEFFD
+829 GTDESFE
-836 RILLKN
+836 RTLTEN
-842 KIEVRRTKESDTGE
+842 GIEVRRTNKSYAGE

>member
-13 KATIAIIVIF
+13 KATVAIIVIF

-34 EEQLGKI
+34 EEQFSEINK
-41 ENVYDDDQRSTLW
+41 VDDDQRSTLW

-128 HIRSRNEV
+128 HIRSRDEV

-177 KEARKLL
+177 AEARELL
-184 GTLKDKREQMLRDSS
+184 VTLQQKRDKMLRESS
-199 VNESFDELIGRITSG
+199 VNESFDELIDRITSG
-214 AESTEAWLQIED
+214 TESTEAWLQIED
-226 ETAAKSINKKKFINR
+226 ETEKSRINKKKFINR

-288 DAGDHSWGENTPYV
+288 DAEDHNHSWGKNFPYKEV
-302 NVSGIKQALKI
+302 FRIKQALKI
-313 DGAGFCDAYYLLSE
+313 DGTGFCDAYYILSE

-345 PLKENEIGT
+345 PLKENDVGT

-383 SFIDFYGIRFEAS
+383 SFIDFYGIRFETS

-402 FDSCLFVRNRI
+402 FNCCLFVRNRI

-419 MASFNNCEFYYT
+419 MASFDNCEFYYT
-431 SSEDCSFTN
+431 SSDDCSFTN
-440 TLFERCFF
+440 TLFESCFF

-459 GAVLKNCDLKRTQF
+459 GAVLKNCDLKRAQF
-473 ESVVLA
+473 EGVVLA
-479 NVTLA
+479 NVTLT
-484 EAVLGKNNFSSSQLT
+484 EAVLGKNNFSSSRLT
-499 DITVTLKQETDKEL
+499 DITFTLAQDK
-513 KQDTDKDMKECG
+513 DGNRDMKECG
-525 FAASVLERVNLEIFP
+525 FASSVLERVKLDLFP
-540 EKDYREV
+540 EKDYRQV
-547 FRRIWVEA
+547 FPRIWAEA
-555 KREKADLLEERNC
+555 KKEKADILEERKC
-568 CYGQN
+568 HYGQD
-573 GLMMQRTWGKIAE
+573 GLMMQKTWGKVAQ
-586 EAVLK
+586 EAVFK
-591 MNQCD
+591 MDQCD
-596 FTGAVLTDI
+596 FTSAELTGI
-605 AFYRVCM
+605 VFYRTCM

-617 VKMQMDSIKIYAC
+617 VKTQMDSIKIYAC

-637 EQANLREGRIC
+637 EQANLRQGRIR
-648 AADFRSAVLADA
+648 ASDFRSAVLADA
-660 IFYKSRCRLV
+660 IFYRIRCRLV

-695 DCSKIDLTMAQVKK
+695 DCSRIDLTMARVTE

-714 VILKDAEMTR
+714 VILKEAELTR
-724 AFFSQVSF
+724 AFFTKVSF
-732 VNCIASGM
+732 VNCIADGM

-745 TFKECIFKNAF
+745 TFKDCIFKNAF
-756 LGQSSFNYSK
+756 LGHSSFNYSE

-776 FADSTVSGARFESC
+776 FADSTVSGARFDSC
-790 DFKET
+790 DFTET
-795 NFNNTCFI
+795 NFNKTCFI

-824 NPVFE
+824 NPIFE

-836 RILLKN
+836 RILIKN
-842 KIEVRRTKESDTGE
+842 KIEVRRTQESDTGE

>member
-13 KATIAIIVIF
+13 KATVAIIVIF

-34 EEQLGKI
+34 EEQLEQI

-106 YMLTSLALMGI
+106 YMLMSLALMGI

-128 HIRSRNEV
+128 HIRSRDEV

-177 KEARKLL
+177 AEARKLL
-184 GTLKDKREQMLRDSS
+184 GTLKQKRDQMLWESS
-199 VNESFDELIGRITSG
+199 VNESFDELIDRITSG
-214 AESTEAWLQIED
+214 TESTEAWLQIED
-226 ETAAKSINKKKFINR
+226 ETEKSRINKKKFINR

-269 RFAVEHGETVYGAT
+269 RFAVEHGETVYGDT
-283 DVEQN
+283 DVEQS
-288 DAGDHSWGENTPYV
+288 DARAHTWGKNSPYKEV
-302 NVSGIKQALKI
+302 FKIKQALKI

-345 PLKENEIGT
+345 PLKENEVGT

-383 SFIDFYGIRFEAS
+383 SFIDFYGIRFETS

-402 FDSCLFVRNRI
+402 FDCCLFVRNRM

-419 MASFNNCEFYYT
+419 MASFDNCEFYYT
-431 SSEDCSFTN
+431 SSDDCSFTN
-440 TLFERCFF
+440 TLFESCFF

-459 GAVLKNCDLKRTQF
+459 GAVLEDCDLKRAQF
-473 ESVVLA
+473 EGVILA
-479 NVTLA
+479 NVTLTGA
-484 EAVLGKNNFSSSQLT
+484 SLGKNNFSSSRLT
-499 DITVTLKQETDKEL
+499 DITVTLAKDEDGNR
-513 KQDTDKDMKECG
+513 DMKECG
-525 FAASVLERVNLEIFP
+525 FASSVLERVKLDLFP
-540 EKDYREV
+540 EKDYRQV
-547 FRRIWVEA
+547 FPRIRAEA
-555 KREKADLLEERNC
+555 KEEKAEILQERKC
-568 CYGQN
+568 RYGQN
-573 GLMMQRTWGKIAE
+573 GLMMQKAWGKVAQ
-586 EAVLK
+586 EAVFK
-591 MNQCD
+591 MDQCD
-596 FTGAVLTDI
+596 FTSAELTGI
-605 AFYRVCM
+605 VFYRTCM

-617 VKMQMDSIKIYAC
+617 VKTQMDSIKIYAC

-637 EQANLREGRIC
+637 EQANLRQGRIR
-648 AADFRSAVLADA
+648 ASDFRSAVLADA
-660 IFYKSRCRLV
+660 IFYRSRCRLV

-695 DCSKIDLTMAQVKK
+695 DCSRIDLTMARVTE

-714 VILKDAEMTR
+714 VILKEAELTR
-724 AFFSQVSF
+724 AFFTKVSF
-732 VNCIASGM
+732 VNCIADGM

-745 TFKECIFKNAF
+745 TFKDCIFKNAF
-756 LGQSSFNYSK
+756 LGHSSFNYSE

-776 FADSTVSGARFESC
+776 FADSTVSGARFDSC
-790 DFKET
+790 DFTET

-803 GVTFKDSKNLDVD
+803 GVTFKDSKNLNVD
-816 SFKGARFI
+816 SFIEARFI

-829 GTDEFFD
+829 GADKSFE
-836 RILLKN
+836 RALKE
-842 KIEVRRTKESDTGE
+842 KGIEVRRTDGSDAGE

>member
-13 KATIAIIVIF
+13 KATVAIIVIF

-34 EEQLGKI
+34 EEQLEQI

-128 HIRSRNEV
+128 HIRSRDEV

-177 KEARKLL
+177 AEARELL
-184 GTLKDKREQMLRDSS
+184 VTLQQKRDKMLRESS
-199 VNESFDELIGRITSG
+199 VNESFDELIDRITSG
-214 AESTEAWLQIED
+214 TESTEAWLQIED
-226 ETAAKSINKKKFINR
+226 ETEKSRINKKKFINR

-269 RFAVEHGETVYGAT
+269 RFAVEHGETVYGDT
-283 DVEQN
+283 DVEQS
-288 DAGDHSWGENTPYV
+288 DARAHTWGKNSPYKEV
-302 NVSGIKQALKI
+302 FKIKQALKI

-345 PLKENEIGT
+345 PLKENEVGT

-383 SFIDFYGIRFEAS
+383 SFIDFYGIRFETS

-402 FDSCLFVRNRI
+402 FDCCLFVRNRM

-419 MASFNNCEFYYT
+419 MASFDNCEFYYT
-431 SSEDCSFTN
+431 SSDDCSFTN
-440 TLFERCFF
+440 TLFESCFF

-459 GAVLKNCDLKRTQF
+459 GAVLEDCDLKRAQF
-473 ESVVLA
+473 EGVILA
-479 NVTLA
+479 NVTLTGA
-484 EAVLGKNNFSSSQLT
+484 SLGKNNFSSSRLT
-499 DITVTLKQETDKEL
+499 DITVTLAKDEDGNR
-513 KQDTDKDMKECG
+513 DMKECG
-525 FAASVLERVNLEIFP
+525 FASSVLERVKLDLFH
-540 EKDYREV
+540 EKDYRQV
-547 FRRIWVEA
+547 FPRIRAEA
-555 KREKADLLEERNC
+555 KEEKAEILQERKC
-568 CYGQN
+568 RYGQN
-573 GLMMQRTWGKIAE
+573 GLMMQKTWGKVAQ
-586 EAVLK
+586 EAVFK
-591 MNQCD
+591 MDQCD
-596 FTGAVLTDI
+596 FTSAELTGI
-605 AFYRVCM
+605 VFYRTCM

-617 VKMQMDSIKIYAC
+617 VKTQMDSIKIYAC

-637 EQANLREGRIC
+637 EQANLRQGRIR
-648 AADFRSAVLADA
+648 ASDFRSAVLADA
-660 IFYKSRCRLV
+660 IFYRSRCRLV

-695 DCSKIDLTMAQVKK
+695 DCSRIDLTMARVTE

-714 VILKDAEMTR
+714 VILKEAELTR
-724 AFFSQVSF
+724 AFFTKVSF
-732 VNCIASGM
+732 VNCIADGM

-745 TFKECIFKNAF
+745 TFKDCIFKNAF
-756 LGQSSFNYSK
+756 LGHSSFNYSE

-776 FADSTVSGARFESC
+776 FADSTVSGARFDSC
-790 DFKET
+790 DFTET
-795 NFNNTCFI
+795 NFNKTCFI
-803 GVTFKDSKNLDVD
+803 GVTFKDSKNLNVD
-816 SFKGARFI
+816 SFIEARFI

-829 GTDEFFD
+829 GADKSFE
-836 RILLKN
+836 RALKE
-842 KIEVRRTKESDTGE
+842 KEIEVRRTDGSDAGE

>member
-13 KATIAIIVIF
+13 KATVAIIVIF

-34 EEQLGKI
+34 EEQFSEINK
-41 ENVYDDDQRSTLW
+41 VDDDQRSTLW

-106 YMLTSLALMGI
+106 YMLMSLSLMGI

-128 HIRSRNEV
+128 HIRSRDEV

-177 KEARKLL
+177 AEARELL
-184 GTLKDKREQMLRDSS
+184 DTLKQKRDQMLWESS
-199 VNESFDELIGRITSG
+199 VNESFDELIDRITSE

-226 ETAAKSINKKKFINR
+226 ETEKSRINKKKFINR

-288 DAGDHSWGENTPYV
+288 DAEDHNHSWGKNFPYKEV
-302 NVSGIKQALKI
+302 FRIKQALKI
-313 DGAGFCDAYYLLSE
+313 DGTGFCDAYYILSE

-345 PLKENEIGT
+345 PLKENEVGT

-383 SFIDFYGIRFEAS
+383 SFIDFYGIRFETS

-402 FDSCLFVRNRI
+402 FNCCLFVRNRI

-431 SSEDCSFTN
+431 GSEDCSFTN
-440 TLFERCFF
+440 TLFESCFF

-459 GAVLKNCDLKRTQF
+459 GAVLKNCDLKRAQF
-473 ESVVLA
+473 EGVVLA
-479 NVTLA
+479 NVTLT
-484 EAVLGKNNFSSSQLT
+484 EAVLGKNNFSSSRLT
-499 DITVTLKQETDKEL
+499 DITFTLAQDK
-513 KQDTDKDMKECG
+513 DGNRDMKECG
-525 FAASVLERVNLEIFP
+525 FASSVLERVKLDLFP
-540 EKDYREV
+540 EKDYRQV
-547 FRRIWVEA
+547 FPRIWAEA
-555 KREKADLLEERNC
+555 KKEKADILEERKC
-568 CYGQN
+568 RYGQD
-573 GLMMQRTWGKIAE
+573 GLMMQKTWGEVAE
-586 EAVLK
+586 EAVFK
-591 MNQCD
+591 MDQCD
-596 FTGAVLTDI
+596 FTSAELTGI
-605 AFYRVCM
+605 VFYRTCM

-617 VKMQMDSIKIYAC
+617 VKTQMDSIKIYAC

-637 EQANLREGRIC
+637 EQANLRQGRIR
-648 AADFRSAVLADA
+648 ASDFRSAVLADA
-660 IFYKSRCRLV
+660 IFYRSRCRLV

-695 DCSKIDLTMAQVKK
+695 DCSSIDLTMARVKE

-714 VILKDAEMTR
+714 VILKEAELTR
-724 AFFSQVSF
+724 AFFTRVSF
-732 VNCIASGM
+732 VNCIADGM

-745 TFKECIFKNAF
+745 TFKDCIFKNAF
-756 LGQSSFNYSK
+756 LGHSSFNYSE

-776 FADSTVSGARFESC
+776 FADSTVSGARFDSC
-790 DFKET
+790 DFTET

-803 GVTFKDSKNLDVD
+803 GVTFKDSKHLNVD

-829 GTDEFFD
+829 GTDKFFD
-836 RILLKN
+836 RILIKN

-856 S
+856 L

>member
-13 KATIAIIVIF
+13 KATVAIIVIF

-34 EEQLGKI
+34 EEQLEQI

-106 YMLTSLALMGI
+106 YMLMSLALMGI

-128 HIRSRNEV
+128 HIRSRDEV

-177 KEARKLL
+177 AEARELL
-184 GTLKDKREQMLRDSS
+184 VTLQQKRDKMLRESS
-199 VNESFDELIGRITSG
+199 VNESFDELIDRITSG
-214 AESTEAWLQIED
+214 TESTEAWLQIED
-226 ETAAKSINKKKFINR
+226 ETEKSRINKKKFINR

-269 RFAVEHGETVYGAT
+269 RFAVEHGETVYGDT
-283 DVEQN
+283 DVEQS
-288 DAGDHSWGENTPYV
+288 DARAHTWGKNSPYKEV
-302 NVSGIKQALKI
+302 FKIKQALKI

-345 PLKENEIGT
+345 PLKENEVGT

-383 SFIDFYGIRFEAS
+383 SFIDFYGIRFETS

-402 FDSCLFVRNRI
+402 FDCCLFVRNRM

-419 MASFNNCEFYYT
+419 MASFDNCEFYYT
-431 SSEDCSFTN
+431 SSDDCSFTN
-440 TLFERCFF
+440 TLFESCFF

-459 GAVLKNCDLKRTQF
+459 GAVLEDCDLKRAQF
-473 ESVVLA
+473 EGVILA
-479 NVTLA
+479 NVTLTGA
-484 EAVLGKNNFSSSQLT
+484 SLGKNNFSSSRLT
-499 DITVTLKQETDKEL
+499 DITVTLAKDEDGNR
-513 KQDTDKDMKECG
+513 DMKECG
-525 FAASVLERVNLEIFP
+525 FASSVLERVKLDLFP
-540 EKDYREV
+540 EKDYRQV
-547 FRRIWVEA
+547 FPRIRAEA
-555 KREKADLLEERNC
+555 KEEKAEILQERKC
-568 CYGQN
+568 RYGQN
-573 GLMMQRTWGKIAE
+573 GLMMQKAWGKVAQ
-586 EAVLK
+586 EAVFK
-591 MNQCD
+591 MDQCD
-596 FTGAVLTDI
+596 FTSAELTGI
-605 AFYRVCM
+605 VFYRTCM

-617 VKMQMDSIKIYAC
+617 VKTQMDSIKIYAC

-637 EQANLREGRIC
+637 EQANLRQGRIR
-648 AADFRSAVLADA
+648 ASDFRSAVLADA
-660 IFYKSRCRLV
+660 IFYRSRCRLV

-695 DCSKIDLTMAQVKK
+695 DCSRIDLTMARVTE

-714 VILKDAEMTR
+714 VILKEAELTR
-724 AFFSQVSF
+724 AFFTKVSF
-732 VNCIASGM
+732 VNCIADGM

-745 TFKECIFKNAF
+745 TFKDCIFKNAF
-756 LGQSSFNYSK
+756 LGHSSFNYSE

-776 FADSTVSGARFESC
+776 FADSTVSGARFDSC
-790 DFKET
+790 DFTET

-803 GVTFKDSKNLDVD
+803 GVTFKDSKNLNVD
-816 SFKGARFI
+816 SFIEARFI

-829 GTDEFFD
+829 GADKSFEKA
-836 RILLKN
+836 LKE
-842 KIEVRRTKESDTGE
+842 KGIEVRRTDGSDAGE

>member
-13 KATIAIIVIF
+13 KATVAIIVIF

-34 EEQLGKI
+34 EEQLEQI

-106 YMLTSLALMGI
+106 YMLMSLALMGI

-128 HIRSRNEV
+128 HIRSRDEV

-177 KEARKLL
+177 AEARELL
-184 GTLKDKREQMLRDSS
+184 VTLQQKRDKMLRESS
-199 VNESFDELIGRITSG
+199 VNESFDELIDRITSG
-214 AESTEAWLQIED
+214 TESTEAWLQIED
-226 ETAAKSINKKKFINR
+226 ETEKSRINKKKFINR

-269 RFAVEHGETVYGAT
+269 RFAVEHGETVYGDT
-283 DVEQN
+283 DVEQS
-288 DAGDHSWGENTPYV
+288 DARAHTWGKNSPYKEV
-302 NVSGIKQALKI
+302 FKIKQALKI

-345 PLKENEIGT
+345 PLKENEVGT

-383 SFIDFYGIRFEAS
+383 SFIDFYGIRFETS

-402 FDSCLFVRNRI
+402 FDCCLFVRNRM

-419 MASFNNCEFYYT
+419 MASFDNCEFYYT
-431 SSEDCSFTN
+431 SSDDCSFTN
-440 TLFERCFF
+440 TLFESCFF

-459 GAVLKNCDLKRTQF
+459 GAVLEDCDLKRAQF
-473 ESVVLA
+473 EGVILA
-479 NVTLA
+479 NVTLTGA
-484 EAVLGKNNFSSSQLT
+484 SLGKNNFSSSRLT
-499 DITVTLKQETDKEL
+499 DITVTLAKDEDGNR
-513 KQDTDKDMKECG
+513 DMKECG
-525 FAASVLERVNLEIFP
+525 FASSVLERVKLDLFP
-540 EKDYREV
+540 EKDYRQV
-547 FRRIWVEA
+547 FPRIRAEA
-555 KREKADLLEERNC
+555 KEEKAEILQERKC
-568 CYGQN
+568 RYGQN
-573 GLMMQRTWGKIAE
+573 GLMMQKTWGKVAQ
-586 EAVLK
+586 EAVFK
-591 MNQCD
+591 MDQCD
-596 FTGAVLTDI
+596 FTSAELTGI
-605 AFYRVCM
+605 VFYRTCM

-617 VKMQMDSIKIYAC
+617 VKTQMDSIKIYAC

-637 EQANLREGRIC
+637 EQANLRQGRIR
-648 AADFRSAVLADA
+648 ASDFRSAVLADA
-660 IFYKSRCRLV
+660 IFYRSRCRLV

-695 DCSKIDLTMAQVKK
+695 DCSRIDLTMARVTE

-714 VILKDAEMTR
+714 VILKEAELTR
-724 AFFSQVSF
+724 AFFTKVSF
-732 VNCIASGM
+732 VNCIADGM

-745 TFKECIFKNAF
+745 TFKDCIFKNAF
-756 LGQSSFNYSK
+756 LGHSSFNYSE

-776 FADSTVSGARFESC
+776 FADSTVSGARFDSC
-790 DFKET
+790 DFTET
-795 NFNNTCFI
+795 NFNKTCFI
-803 GVTFKDSKNLDVD
+803 GVTFKDSKNLNVD
-816 SFKGARFI
+816 SFIEARFI

-829 GTDEFFD
+829 GTDESFE
-836 RILLKN
+836 RALKE
-842 KIEVRRTKESDTGE
+842 KGIEVRRTDAGE

>member
-13 KATIAIIVIF
+13 KATVAIIVIF

-34 EEQLGKI
+34 EEQLEQI

-106 YMLTSLALMGI
+106 YMLMSLALMGI

-128 HIRSRNEV
+128 HIRSRDEV

-177 KEARKLL
+177 AEARELL
-184 GTLKDKREQMLRDSS
+184 VTLQQKRDKMLRESS
-199 VNESFDELIGRITSG
+199 VNESFDELIDRITSG
-214 AESTEAWLQIED
+214 TESTEAWLQIED
-226 ETAAKSINKKKFINR
+226 ETEKSRINKKKFINR

-269 RFAVEHGETVYGAT
+269 RFAVEHGETVYGDT
-283 DVEQN
+283 DVEQS
-288 DAGDHSWGENTPYV
+288 DARAHTWGKNSPYKEV
-302 NVSGIKQALKI
+302 FKIKQALKI

-345 PLKENEIGT
+345 PLKENEVGT

-383 SFIDFYGIRFEAS
+383 SFIDFYGIRFETS

-402 FDSCLFVRNRI
+402 FDCCLFVRNRM

-419 MASFNNCEFYYT
+419 MASFDNCEFYYT
-431 SSEDCSFTN
+431 SSDDCSFTN
-440 TLFERCFF
+440 TLFESCFF

-459 GAVLKNCDLKRTQF
+459 GAVLEDCDLKRAQF
-473 ESVVLA
+473 EGVILA
-479 NVTLA
+479 NVTLTGA
-484 EAVLGKNNFSSSQLT
+484 SLGKNNFSSSRLT
-499 DITVTLKQETDKEL
+499 DITVTLAKDEDGNR
-513 KQDTDKDMKECG
+513 DMKECG
-525 FAASVLERVNLEIFP
+525 FASSVLERVKLDLFP
-540 EKDYREV
+540 EKDYRQV
-547 FRRIWVEA
+547 FPRIRTEA
-555 KREKADLLEERNC
+555 KKEKADILKERKC
-568 CYGQN
+568 RYGQKD
-573 GLMMQRTWGKIAE
+573 LMMQKTWGKVAK
-586 EAVLK
+586 EAVFK
-591 MNQCD
+591 MDQCD
-596 FTGAVLTDI
+596 FTSAELTGI
-605 AFYRVCM
+605 VFYRTCM

-617 VKMQMDSIKIYAC
+617 VKTQMDSIKIYAC

-637 EQANLREGRIC
+637 EQANLRQGRIR
-648 AADFRSAVLADA
+648 ASDFRSAVLADA
-660 IFYKSRCRLV
+660 IFYRSRCRLV

-695 DCSKIDLTMAQVKK
+695 DCSRIDLTMARVTE

-714 VILKDAEMTR
+714 VILKEAELTR
-724 AFFSQVSF
+724 AFFTKVSF
-732 VNCIASGM
+732 VNCIADGM

-745 TFKECIFKNAF
+745 TFKDCIFKNAF
-756 LGQSSFNYSK
+756 LGHSSFNYSE

-776 FADSTVSGARFESC
+776 FADSTVSGARFDSC
-790 DFKET
+790 DFTET

-803 GVTFKDSKNLDVD
+803 GVTFKDSKNLNVD
-816 SFKGARFI
+816 SFIEARFI

-829 GTDEFFD
+829 GTDESFE
-836 RILLKN
+836 RALKE
-842 KIEVRRTKESDTGE
+842 KGIEVRRTDAGE

>member
-1 MSGHTDKKRSKL
+1 MSRHTDKKRSKL

-34 EEQLGKI
+34 EQQLDKI

-128 HIRSRNEV
+128 HIRSRDEV
-136 RIILILSYGVCM
+136 RIILILSYGACM

-162 RGLHKTADKLLKIQI
+162 RGLHKMADKLLKIKI
-177 KEARKLL
+177 KEAGELL
-184 GTLKDKREQMLRDSS
+184 SILKDKHDHMLWDSS
-199 VNESFDELIGRITSG
+199 VNESFYELIGRITSG

-226 ETAAKSINKKKFINR
+226 ETTAKSISKKKFINR

-288 DAGDHSWGENTPYV
+288 DAGTHSWGENPPYE
-302 NVSGIKQALKI
+302 NVFGIKQALKI
-313 DGAGFCDAYYLLSE
+313 DGTGFCDAYYLLSE

-334 QMETAPRKEAE
+334 QTETAPRKEAE

-354 LFLFFL
+354 IFLFFL

-370 LPKLEVFFPSGKF
+370 LPKLEIFFPSGKF
-383 SFIDFYGIRFEAS
+383 SFIDFYGIRFETS

-402 FDSCLFVRNRI
+402 FDCCLFVRNRI

-419 MASFNNCEFYYT
+419 MASFKNCEFYYT

-440 TLFERCFF
+440 TLFESCFF
-448 HNAKFENVDFT
+448 HNAKFEYVDFT
-459 GAVLKNCDLKRTQF
+459 GAVLKNCDLKRAQF
-473 ESVVLA
+473 DGVVLA

-499 DITVTLKQETDKEL
+499 DIAVTLN
-513 KQDTDKDMKECG
+513 QDTDKEMKECR
-525 FAASVLERVNLEIFP
+525 FTASVLERVKLKLFP

-547 FRRIWVEA
+547 FCRIWTEM
-555 KREKADLLEERNC
+555 KREKADILEERNC
-568 CYGQN
+568 RYGQN

-586 EAVLK
+586 EAALK
-591 MNQCD
+591 MDQCD
-596 FTGAVLTDI
+596 FTGAVVTDI

-617 VKMQMDSIKIYAC
+617 VKTQMDSIKIYAC
-630 DMHGCIM
+630 DMRGCIL

-648 AADFRSAVLADA
+648 ASDFRSAVLADA

-670 NFEDSDMNKLHASAA
+670 NLEDSDMSRLHASAA
-685 RFSLCSFERS
+685 KFTLCSFERS
-695 DCSKIDLTMAQVKK
+695 DCSRIDLTMAVVKE

-714 VILKDAEMTR
+714 VILKDAELTR
-724 AFFSQVSF
+724 ASFSRVSF

-745 TFKECIFKNAF
+745 TFKECLFKNAF
-756 LGQSSFNYSK
+756 LGQSSFNYSE

-776 FADSTVSGARFESC
+776 FADSTVSGARFDGC
-790 DFKET
+790 DFTET
-795 NFNNTCFI
+795 NFSNTCFI
-803 GVTFKDSKNLDVD
+803 GVTFKDSKNLDAD
-816 SFKGARFI
+816 SFKEARFI

-829 GTDEFFD
+829 GMDKSFERTL
-836 RILLKN
+836 IAKG
-842 KIEVRRTKESDTGE
+842 IEVRRTGGLDAGKL
-856 S
+856 

>member
-13 KATIAIIVIF
+13 KATVAIIVIF

-34 EEQLGKI
+34 EEQLEQI

-128 HIRSRNEV
+128 HIRSRDEV

-177 KEARKLL
+177 AEARELL
-184 GTLKDKREQMLRDSS
+184 VTLQQKRDKMLRESS
-199 VNESFDELIGRITSG
+199 VNESFDELIDRITSG
-214 AESTEAWLQIED
+214 TESTEAWLQIED
-226 ETAAKSINKKKFINR
+226 ETEKSRINKKKFINR

-269 RFAVEHGETVYGAT
+269 RFAVEHGETVYGDT
-283 DVEQN
+283 DVEQS
-288 DAGDHSWGENTPYV
+288 DARAHTWGKNSPYKEV
-302 NVSGIKQALKI
+302 FKIKQALKI

-345 PLKENEIGT
+345 PLKENEVGT

-383 SFIDFYGIRFEAS
+383 SFIDFYGIRFETS

-402 FDSCLFVRNRI
+402 FDCCLFVRNRM

-419 MASFNNCEFYYT
+419 MASFDNCEFYYT
-431 SSEDCSFTN
+431 SSDDCSFTN
-440 TLFERCFF
+440 TLFESCFF

-459 GAVLKNCDLKRTQF
+459 GAVLEDCDLKRAQF
-473 ESVVLA
+473 EGVILA
-479 NVTLA
+479 NVTLTGA
-484 EAVLGKNNFSSSQLT
+484 SLGKNNFSSSRLT
-499 DITVTLKQETDKEL
+499 DITVTLAKDEDGNR
-513 KQDTDKDMKECG
+513 DMKECG
-525 FAASVLERVNLEIFP
+525 FASSVLERVKLDLFH
-540 EKDYREV
+540 EKDYRQV
-547 FRRIWVEA
+547 FPRIRAEA
-555 KREKADLLEERNC
+555 KEEKAEILQERKC
-568 CYGQN
+568 RYGQN
-573 GLMMQRTWGKIAE
+573 GLMMQKTWGKVAQ
-586 EAVLK
+586 EAVFK
-591 MNQCD
+591 MDQCD
-596 FTGAVLTDI
+596 FTSAELTGRI
-605 AFYRVCM
+605 L
-612 EQSVF
+612 Q
-617 VKMQMDSIKIYAC
+617 
-630 DMHGCIM
+630 DMHG
-637 EQANLREGRIC
+637 
-648 AADFRSAVLADA
+648 
-660 IFYKSRCRLV
+660 
-670 NFEDSDMNKLHASAA
+670 
-685 RFSLCSFERS
+685 
-695 DCSKIDLTMAQVKK
+695 T
-709 SSFQD
+709 
-714 VILKDAEMTR
+714 
-724 AFFSQVSF
+724 
-732 VNCIASGM
+732 
-740 LSSYS
+740 
-745 TFKECIFKNAF
+745 ECICKN
-756 LGQSSFNYSK
+756 
-766 FFNCSFAFAS
+766 
-776 FADSTVSGARFESC
+776 
-790 DFKET
+790 
-795 NFNNTCFI
+795 
-803 GVTFKDSKNLDVD
+803 
-816 SFKGARFI
+816 
-824 NPVFE
+824 
-829 GTDEFFD
+829 TDGFH
-836 RILLKN
+836 
-842 KIEVRRTKESDTGE
+842 
-856 S
+856 

>member
-13 KATIAIIVIF
+13 KATVAIIVIF

-34 EEQLGKI
+34 EEQFSEINK
-41 ENVYDDDQRSTLW
+41 VDDDQRSTLW

-106 YMLTSLALMGI
+106 YMLMSLSLMGI

-128 HIRSRNEV
+128 HIRSRDEV

-177 KEARKLL
+177 AEARELL
-184 GTLKDKREQMLRDSS
+184 DTLKQKRDQMLWESS
-199 VNESFDELIGRITSG
+199 ANESFDELIDRITSE

-226 ETAAKSINKKKFINR
+226 ETEKSRINKKKFINR

-288 DAGDHSWGENTPYV
+288 DAEDHNHSWGKNFPYKEV
-302 NVSGIKQALKI
+302 FRIKQALKI
-313 DGAGFCDAYYLLSE
+313 DGTGFCDAYYILSE

-345 PLKENEIGT
+345 PLKENEVGT

-383 SFIDFYGIRFEAS
+383 SFIDFYGIRFETS

-402 FDSCLFVRNRI
+402 FNCCLFVRNRI

-431 SSEDCSFTN
+431 GSEDCSFTN
-440 TLFERCFF
+440 TLFESCFF

-459 GAVLKNCDLKRTQF
+459 GAVLKNCDLKRAQF
-473 ESVVLA
+473 EGVVLA
-479 NVTLA
+479 NVTLT
-484 EAVLGKNNFSSSQLT
+484 EAVLGKNNFSSSRLT
-499 DITVTLKQETDKEL
+499 DITFTLAQDK
-513 KQDTDKDMKECG
+513 DGNRDMKECG
-525 FAASVLERVNLEIFP
+525 FASSVLERVKLDLFP
-540 EKDYREV
+540 EKDYRQV
-547 FRRIWVEA
+547 FPRIWAEA
-555 KREKADLLEERNC
+555 KKEKADILEERKC
-568 CYGQN
+568 RYGQD
-573 GLMMQRTWGKIAE
+573 GLMMQKTWGEVAE
-586 EAVLK
+586 EAVFK
-591 MNQCD
+591 MDQCD
-596 FTGAVLTDI
+596 FTSAELTGI
-605 AFYRVCM
+605 VFYRTCM

-617 VKMQMDSIKIYAC
+617 VKTQMDSIKIYAC

-637 EQANLREGRIC
+637 EQANLRQGRIR
-648 AADFRSAVLADA
+648 ASDFRSAVLADA
-660 IFYKSRCRLV
+660 IFYRSRCRLV

-695 DCSKIDLTMAQVKK
+695 DCSSIDLTMAWVKE

-714 VILKDAEMTR
+714 VILKEAELTR
-724 AFFSQVSF
+724 AFFTRVSF
-732 VNCIASGM
+732 VNCIADGM

-745 TFKECIFKNAF
+745 TFKDCIFKNAF
-756 LGQSSFNYSK
+756 LGHSSFNYSE
-766 FFNCSFAFAS
+766 FSNCSFAFAS
-776 FADSTVSGARFESC
+776 FADSTVSGARFDSC
-790 DFKET
+790 DFTET

-803 GVTFKDSKNLDVD
+803 GVTFKDSKHLNVD

-829 GTDEFFD
+829 GTDKFFD
-836 RILLKN
+836 RILIKN

-856 S
+856 L

>member
-34 EEQLGKI
+34 EQQLDKI

-128 HIRSRNEV
+128 HIRSRDEV

-184 GTLKDKREQMLRDSS
+184 GTLKDKREHLLWDSS
-199 VNESFDELIGRITSG
+199 VNESFEELIGRITSG

-226 ETAAKSINKKKFINR
+226 ETAAKSISKKKFINR

-288 DAGDHSWGENTPYV
+288 DAGDHSWGENTPYE
-302 NVSGIKQALKI
+302 NVFGIKQALKI

-345 PLKENEIGT
+345 PLKENDVGT

-383 SFIDFYGIRFEAS
+383 SFIDFYGIRFETS

-402 FDSCLFVRNRI
+402 FNCCLFVRNRI

-419 MASFNNCEFYYT
+419 MASFDNCEFYYT
-431 SSEDCSFTN
+431 SSDDCSFTN
-440 TLFERCFF
+440 TLFESCFF

-459 GAVLKNCDLKRTQF
+459 GAVLKNCDLKRAQF
-473 ESVVLA
+473 EGVVLA
-479 NVTLA
+479 NVTLT
-484 EAVLGKNNFSSSQLT
+484 EAVLGKNNFSSSRLT
-499 DITVTLKQETDKEL
+499 DITFTLAQDK
-513 KQDTDKDMKECG
+513 DGNRDMKECG
-525 FAASVLERVNLEIFP
+525 FASSVLERVKLDLFP
-540 EKDYREV
+540 EKDYRQV
-547 FRRIWVEA
+547 FPRIWAEA
-555 KREKADLLEERNC
+555 KKEKADILEERKC
-568 CYGQN
+568 RYGQD
-573 GLMMQRTWGKIAE
+573 GLMMQKTWGKVAQ
-586 EAVLK
+586 EAVFK
-591 MNQCD
+591 MDQCD
-596 FTGAVLTDI
+596 FTSAELTGI
-605 AFYRVCM
+605 VFYRTCM

-617 VKMQMDSIKIYAC
+617 VKTQMDSIKIYAC

-637 EQANLREGRIC
+637 EQANLRQGRIR
-648 AADFRSAVLADA
+648 ASDFRSAVLADA
-660 IFYKSRCRLV
+660 IFYRSRCRLV

-695 DCSKIDLTMAQVKK
+695 DCSRIDLTMARVTE

-714 VILKDAEMTR
+714 VILKEAELTR
-724 AFFSQVSF
+724 AFFTKVSF
-732 VNCIASGM
+732 VNCIADGM

-745 TFKECIFKNAF
+745 TFKKCIFKNAF
-756 LGQSSFNYSK
+756 LGQSSFNYSE
-766 FFNCSFAFAS
+766 FYNCSFAFAS
-776 FADSTVSGARFESC
+776 FADSTVSGARFDSC
-790 DFKET
+790 DFAET
-795 NFNNTCFI
+795 NFNKTCFI

-836 RILLKN
+836 RILIKN
-842 KIEVRRTKESDTGE
+842 KIEVRRTQESDTGE

>member
-13 KATIAIIVIF
+13 KATVAIIVIF

-34 EEQLGKI
+34 EEQLEQI

-106 YMLTSLALMGI
+106 YMLMSLALMGI

-128 HIRSRNEV
+128 HIRSRDEV

-177 KEARKLL
+177 AEARELL
-184 GTLKDKREQMLRDSS
+184 VTLQQKRDKMLRESS
-199 VNESFDELIGRITSG
+199 VNESFDELIDRITSG
-214 AESTEAWLQIED
+214 TESTEAWLQIED
-226 ETAAKSINKKKFINR
+226 ETEKSRINKKKFINR

-269 RFAVEHGETVYGAT
+269 RFAVEHGETVYGDT
-283 DVEQN
+283 DVEQS
-288 DAGDHSWGENTPYV
+288 DARAHTWGKNSPYKEV
-302 NVSGIKQALKI
+302 FRIKQALKI
-313 DGAGFCDAYYLLSE
+313 DGTGFCDAYYLLSE

-345 PLKENEIGT
+345 PLKENEVGT

-383 SFIDFYGIRFEAS
+383 SFIDFYGIRFETS

-402 FDSCLFVRNRI
+402 FDCCLFVRNRM

-419 MASFNNCEFYYT
+419 MASFDNCEFYYT
-431 SSEDCSFTN
+431 SSDDCSFTN
-440 TLFERCFF
+440 TLFESCFF

-459 GAVLKNCDLKRTQF
+459 GAVLEDCDLKRAQF
-473 ESVVLA
+473 EGVILA
-479 NVTLA
+479 NVTLTGA
-484 EAVLGKNNFSSSQLT
+484 SLGKNNFSSSRLT
-499 DITVTLKQETDKEL
+499 DITVTLAKDEDGNR
-513 KQDTDKDMKECG
+513 DMKECG
-525 FAASVLERVNLEIFP
+525 FASSVLERVKLDLFP
-540 EKDYREV
+540 EKDYRQV
-547 FRRIWVEA
+547 FPRIRTEA
-555 KREKADLLEERNC
+555 KKEKADILKERKC
-568 CYGQN
+568 RYGQKD
-573 GLMMQRTWGKIAE
+573 LMMQKTWGKVAK
-586 EAVLK
+586 EAVFK
-591 MNQCD
+591 MDQCD
-596 FTGAVLTDI
+596 FTSTELTGI
-605 AFYRVCM
+605 VFYRTCM

-617 VKMQMDSIKIYAC
+617 VKTQMDSIKIYAC

-637 EQANLREGRIC
+637 EQANLRQGRIR
-648 AADFRSAVLADA
+648 ASDFRSAVLADA
-660 IFYKSRCRLV
+660 IFYRSRCRLV

-695 DCSKIDLTMAQVKK
+695 DCSRIDLTMARVTE

-714 VILKDAEMTR
+714 VILKEAELTR
-724 AFFSQVSF
+724 AFFTKVSF
-732 VNCIASGM
+732 VNCIADGM

-745 TFKECIFKNAF
+745 TFKDCIFKNAF
-756 LGQSSFNYSK
+756 LGHSSFNYSE

-776 FADSTVSGARFESC
+776 FADSTVSGARFDSC
-790 DFKET
+790 DFTET

-803 GVTFKDSKNLDVD
+803 GVTFKDSKNLNVD
-816 SFKGARFI
+816 SFIEARFI

-829 GTDEFFD
+829 GTDESFE
-836 RILLKN
+836 RALKE
-842 KIEVRRTKESDTGE
+842 KGIEVRRTDAGE

>member
-128 HIRSRNEV
+128 HIRSRDEV

-184 GTLKDKREQMLRDSS
+184 GTLKDKREHLLWDSS
-199 VNESFDELIGRITSG
+199 VNESFEELIGRITSG

-226 ETAAKSINKKKFINR
+226 ETAAKSISKKKFINR

-288 DAGDHSWGENTPYV
+288 DAGDHSWGENTPYE
-302 NVSGIKQALKI
+302 NVFGIKQALKI

-345 PLKENEIGT
+345 PLRENEIGT

-383 SFIDFYGIRFEAS
+383 SFIDFYGIRFETS

-402 FDSCLFVRNRI
+402 FDYCLFVRNRI

-419 MASFNNCEFYYT
+419 MASFDNCEFYYT

-440 TLFERCFF
+440 TLFEACFF
-448 HNAKFENVDFT
+448 QNATFENVDFT
-459 GAVLKNCDLKRTQF
+459 GAEMKNCDLKRAQF
-473 ESVVLA
+473 EGVILA
-479 NVTLA
+479 NVTLT
-484 EAVLGKNNFSSSQLT
+484 EAVLGKNNFSSSRLT
-499 DITVTLKQETDKEL
+499 DIMITLA
-513 KQDTDKDMKECG
+513 QDEDGNRDMKECG
-525 FAASVLERVNLEIFP
+525 FVSSVLERVKLDLFP
-540 EKDYREV
+540 EKDYRQV
-547 FRRIWVEA
+547 FPRIWAEA
-555 KREKADLLEERNC
+555 EKEKADILEERKC
-568 CYGQN
+568 RYGQN
-573 GLMMQRTWGKIAE
+573 GLMMQKTWGKVAE
-586 EAVLK
+586 EAVFK
-591 MNQCD
+591 MDQSD
-596 FTGAVLTDI
+596 FTSAELTDI
-605 AFYRVCM
+605 VFYRACM

-617 VKMQMDSIKIYAC
+617 VKTQMDSIKIYAC

-637 EQANLREGRIC
+637 EQANLRQGRIC
-648 AADFRSAVLADA
+648 ASDFRSAVLADT

-670 NFEDSDMNKLHASAA
+670 NFEDSDMNRLHASAA
-685 RFSLCSFERS
+685 KFTLCSFERS
-695 DCSKIDLTMAQVKK
+695 DCSRIDLTMARVTE

-714 VILKDAEMTR
+714 VILKEAELTR
-724 AFFSQVSF
+724 AFFTRVSF
-732 VNCIASGM
+732 VNCIADGM

-745 TFKECIFKNAF
+745 TFKDCIFKNAF
-756 LGQSSFNYSK
+756 LGQSSFNYSE

-776 FADSTVSGARFESC
+776 FADSTVSGARFEGC
-790 DFKET
+790 DFTET

-803 GVTFKDSKNLDVD
+803 GVTFKDNKNLNVD
-816 SFKGARFI
+816 SFKEARFI

-829 GTDEFFD
+829 GTDESFE
-836 RILLKN
+836 RTLTESG
-842 KIEVRRTKESDTGE
+842 IEVRRTDGLDAGE
-856 S
+856 P

>member
-13 KATIAIIVIF
+13 KATVAIIVIF

-34 EEQLGKI
+34 EEQFSEINK
-41 ENVYDDDQRSTLW
+41 VDDDQRSTLW

-128 HIRSRNEV
+128 HIRSRDEG

-177 KEARKLL
+177 AEARELL
-184 GTLKDKREQMLRDSS
+184 VTLQQKRDQMLRESS
-199 VNESFDELIGRITSG
+199 VNESFDELIDRITSG
-214 AESTEAWLQIED
+214 TESTEAWLQIED
-226 ETAAKSINKKKFINR
+226 ETEKSRINKKKFINR

-269 RFAVEHGETVYGAT
+269 RFAVEHGETVYGDT

-288 DAGDHSWGENTPYV
+288 DARAHTWGKNSPYKEV
-302 NVSGIKQALKI
+302 FRIKQALKI
-313 DGAGFCDAYYLLSE
+313 DGTGFCDAYYLLSE

-345 PLKENEIGT
+345 PLKENDVGT

-383 SFIDFYGIRFEAS
+383 SFIDFYGIRFETS

-402 FDSCLFVRNRI
+402 FNCCLFVRNRI

-431 SSEDCSFTN
+431 GSEDCSFTN
-440 TLFERCFF
+440 TLFESCFF

-459 GAVLKNCDLKRTQF
+459 GAVLENCDLKRAQF
-473 ESVVLA
+473 EGVVLA
-479 NVTLA
+479 NVTLTGA
-484 EAVLGKNNFSSSQLT
+484 SLGKNNFSSSRLT
-499 DITVTLKQETDKEL
+499 DITVTLA
-513 KQDTDKDMKECG
+513 QDEDGNREMKECG
-525 FAASVLERVNLEIFP
+525 FASSVLERVKLDLFP
-540 EKDYREV
+540 EKDYRQV
-547 FRRIWVEA
+547 FPRIRTEA
-555 KREKADLLEERNC
+555 KKEKADILKERKC
-568 CYGQN
+568 RYGQKD
-573 GLMMQRTWGKIAE
+573 LMMQKTWGKVAK
-586 EAVLK
+586 EAVFK
-591 MNQCD
+591 MDQCD
-596 FTGAVLTDI
+596 FTSAELTGI
-605 AFYRVCM
+605 VFYRTCM

-617 VKMQMDSIKIYAC
+617 VKTQMDSIKIYAC

-637 EQANLREGRIC
+637 EQANLRQGRIR
-648 AADFRSAVLADA
+648 ASDFRSAVLADA
-660 IFYKSRCRLV
+660 IFYRSRCRLV

-695 DCSKIDLTMAQVKK
+695 DCSRIDLTMARVTE

-714 VILKDAEMTR
+714 VILKEAELTR
-724 AFFSQVSF
+724 AFFTKVSF
-732 VNCIASGM
+732 VNCIADGM

-745 TFKECIFKNAF
+745 TFKDCIFKNAF
-756 LGQSSFNYSK
+756 LGHSSFNYSE

-776 FADSTVSGARFESC
+776 FADSTVSGARFDSC
-790 DFKET
+790 DFTET

-803 GVTFKDSKNLDVD
+803 GVTFKDSKNLNVD
-816 SFKGARFI
+816 SFIEARFI

-829 GTDEFFD
+829 GADKSFEKA
-836 RILLKN
+836 LKE
-842 KIEVRRTKESDTGE
+842 KGIEVRRTDGSDAGE

>member
-13 KATIAIIVIF
+13 KATVAIIVIF

-34 EEQLGKI
+34 EEQLEQI

-106 YMLTSLALMGI
+106 YMLMSLALMGI

-128 HIRSRNEV
+128 HIRSRDEV

-177 KEARKLL
+177 AEARELL
-184 GTLKDKREQMLRDSS
+184 VTLQQKRDQMLRESS
-199 VNESFDELIGRITSG
+199 VNESFDELIDRITSG
-214 AESTEAWLQIED
+214 TESTEAWLQIED
-226 ETAAKSINKKKFINR
+226 ETEKSRINKKKFINR

-269 RFAVEHGETVYGAT
+269 RFAVEHGETVYGDT

-288 DAGDHSWGENTPYV
+288 DARAHTWGKNSPYKEV
-302 NVSGIKQALKI
+302 FRIKQALKI
-313 DGAGFCDAYYLLSE
+313 DGTGFCDAYYLLSE

-345 PLKENEIGT
+345 PLKENEVGT

-383 SFIDFYGIRFEAS
+383 SFIDFYGIRFETS

-402 FDSCLFVRNRI
+402 FDCCLFVRNRM

-419 MASFNNCEFYYT
+419 MASFDNCEFYYT
-431 SSEDCSFTN
+431 SSDDCSFTN
-440 TLFERCFF
+440 TLFESCFF

-459 GAVLKNCDLKRTQF
+459 GAVLENCDLKRAQF
-473 ESVVLA
+473 EGVVLA
-479 NVTLA
+479 NVTLTGA
-484 EAVLGKNNFSSSQLT
+484 SLGKNNFSSSRLT
-499 DITVTLKQETDKEL
+499 DITVTLA
-513 KQDTDKDMKECG
+513 QDEDGNREMKECG
-525 FAASVLERVNLEIFP
+525 FASSVLERVKLDLFP
-540 EKDYREV
+540 EKDYRQV
-547 FRRIWVEA
+547 FPRIRTEA
-555 KREKADLLEERNC
+555 KKEKADILKERKC
-568 CYGQN
+568 RYGQKD
-573 GLMMQRTWGKIAE
+573 LMMQKTWGKVAK
-586 EAVLK
+586 EAVFK
-591 MNQCD
+591 MDQCD
-596 FTGAVLTDI
+596 FTSAELTGI
-605 AFYRVCM
+605 VFYRTCM

-617 VKMQMDSIKIYAC
+617 VKTQMDSIKIYAC

-637 EQANLREGRIC
+637 EQANLRQGRIR
-648 AADFRSAVLADA
+648 ASDFRSAVLADA
-660 IFYKSRCRLV
+660 IFYRSRCRLV

-695 DCSKIDLTMAQVKK
+695 DCSRIDLTMARVTE

-714 VILKDAEMTR
+714 VILKEAELTR
-724 AFFSQVSF
+724 AFFTKVSF
-732 VNCIASGM
+732 VNCIADGM

-745 TFKECIFKNAF
+745 TFKDCIFKNAF
-756 LGQSSFNYSK
+756 LGHSSFNYSE

-776 FADSTVSGARFESC
+776 FADSTVSGARFDSC
-790 DFKET
+790 DFTET

-803 GVTFKDSKNLDVD
+803 GVTFKDSKNLNVD
-816 SFKGARFI
+816 SFIEARFI

-829 GTDEFFD
+829 GADKSFE
-836 RILLKN
+836 RALKE
-842 KIEVRRTKESDTGE
+842 KGIEVRRTDGSDAGE

>member
-13 KATIAIIVIF
+13 KATVAIIVIF

-34 EEQLGKI
+34 EEQFSEINK
-41 ENVYDDDQRSTLW
+41 VDDDQRSTLW

-106 YMLTSLALMGI
+106 YMLMSLALMGI

-128 HIRSRNEV
+128 HIRSRDEV

-177 KEARKLL
+177 AEARELL
-184 GTLKDKREQMLRDSS
+184 VTLQQKRDKMLRESS
-199 VNESFDELIGRITSG
+199 VNESFDELIDRITSG
-214 AESTEAWLQIED
+214 TESTEAWLQIED
-226 ETAAKSINKKKFINR
+226 ETEKSRINKKKFINR

-288 DAGDHSWGENTPYV
+288 DAEDHNHSWGKNFPYKEV
-302 NVSGIKQALKI
+302 FRIKQALKI
-313 DGAGFCDAYYLLSE
+313 DGTGFCDAYYILSE

-345 PLKENEIGT
+345 PLKENDVGT

-383 SFIDFYGIRFEAS
+383 SFIDFYGIRFETS

-402 FDSCLFVRNRI
+402 FNCCLFVRNRI

-419 MASFNNCEFYYT
+419 MASFDNCEFYYT
-431 SSEDCSFTN
+431 SSDDCSFTN
-440 TLFERCFF
+440 TLFESCFF

-459 GAVLKNCDLKRTQF
+459 GAVLKNCDLKRAQF
-473 ESVVLA
+473 EGVVLA
-479 NVTLA
+479 NVTLT
-484 EAVLGKNNFSSSQLT
+484 EAVLGKNNFSSSRLT
-499 DITVTLKQETDKEL
+499 DITFTLAQDK
-513 KQDTDKDMKECG
+513 DGNRDMKECG
-525 FAASVLERVNLEIFP
+525 FASSVLERVKLDLFP
-540 EKDYREV
+540 EKDYRQV
-547 FRRIWVEA
+547 FPRIWAEA
-555 KREKADLLEERNC
+555 KKEKADILEERKC
-568 CYGQN
+568 RYGQD
-573 GLMMQRTWGKIAE
+573 GLMMQKTWGKVAQ
-586 EAVLK
+586 EAVFK
-591 MNQCD
+591 MDQCD
-596 FTGAVLTDI
+596 FTSAELTGI
-605 AFYRVCM
+605 VFYRTCM

-617 VKMQMDSIKIYAC
+617 VKTQMDSIKIYAC

-637 EQANLREGRIC
+637 EQANLRQGRIR
-648 AADFRSAVLADA
+648 ASDFRSAVLADA
-660 IFYKSRCRLV
+660 IFYRSRCRLV

-695 DCSKIDLTMAQVKK
+695 DCSRIDLTMARVTE

-714 VILKDAEMTR
+714 VILKEAELTR
-724 AFFSQVSF
+724 AFFTKVSF
-732 VNCIASGM
+732 VNCIADGM

-745 TFKECIFKNAF
+745 TFKKCIFKNAF
-756 LGQSSFNYSK
+756 LGQSSFNYSE
-766 FFNCSFAFAS
+766 FYNCSFAFAS
-776 FADSTVSGARFESC
+776 FADSTVSGARFDSC
-790 DFKET
+790 DFAET
-795 NFNNTCFI
+795 NFNKTCFI

-836 RILLKN
+836 RILIKN
-842 KIEVRRTKESDTGE
+842 KIEVRRTQESDTGE

>member
-13 KATIAIIVIF
+13 KATVAIIVIF

-34 EEQLGKI
+34 EEQFSEINK
-41 ENVYDDDQRSTLW
+41 VDDDQRSTLW

-128 HIRSRNEV
+128 HIRSRDEV

-177 KEARKLL
+177 AEARELL
-184 GTLKDKREQMLRDSS
+184 DTLKQKRDQMLWESS
-199 VNESFDELIGRITSG
+199 VNESFDELIDRITSG
-214 AESTEAWLQIED
+214 TESTEAWLQIED
-226 ETAAKSINKKKFINR
+226 ETEKSRINKKKFINR

-269 RFAVEHGETVYGAT
+269 RFAVEHGETVYGDT

-288 DAGDHSWGENTPYV
+288 DARAHTWGKNSPYKEV
-302 NVSGIKQALKI
+302 FRIKQALKI
-313 DGAGFCDAYYLLSE
+313 DGTGFCDAYYLLSE

-345 PLKENEIGT
+345 PLKENEVGT

-383 SFIDFYGIRFEAS
+383 SFIDFYGIRFETS

-402 FDSCLFVRNRI
+402 FDCCLFVRNRM

-419 MASFNNCEFYYT
+419 MASFDNCEFYYT
-431 SSEDCSFTN
+431 SSDDCSFTN
-440 TLFERCFF
+440 TLFESCFF

-459 GAVLKNCDLKRTQF
+459 GAVLENCDLKRAQF
-473 ESVVLA
+473 EGVVLA
-479 NVTLA
+479 NVTLTGA
-484 EAVLGKNNFSSSQLT
+484 SLGKNNFSSSRLT
-499 DITVTLKQETDKEL
+499 DITVTLA
-513 KQDTDKDMKECG
+513 QDEDGNREMKECG
-525 FAASVLERVNLEIFP
+525 FASSVLERVKLDLFP
-540 EKDYREV
+540 EKDYRQV
-547 FRRIWVEA
+547 FPRIRTEA
-555 KREKADLLEERNC
+555 KKEKADILKERKC
-568 CYGQN
+568 RYGQKD
-573 GLMMQRTWGKIAE
+573 LMMQKTWGKVAK
-586 EAVLK
+586 EAVFK
-591 MNQCD
+591 MDQCD
-596 FTGAVLTDI
+596 FTSAELTGI
-605 AFYRVCM
+605 VFYRTCM

-617 VKMQMDSIKIYAC
+617 VKTQMDSIKIYAC

-637 EQANLREGRIC
+637 EQANLRQGRIR
-648 AADFRSAVLADA
+648 ASDFRSAVLADA
-660 IFYKSRCRLV
+660 IFYRSRCRLV

-695 DCSKIDLTMAQVKK
+695 DCSRIDLTMARVTE

-714 VILKDAEMTR
+714 VILKEAELTR
-724 AFFSQVSF
+724 AFFTKVSF
-732 VNCIASGM
+732 VNCIADGM

-745 TFKECIFKNAF
+745 TFKDCIFKNAF
-756 LGQSSFNYSK
+756 LGHSSFNYSE

-776 FADSTVSGARFESC
+776 FADSTVSGARFDSC
-790 DFKET
+790 DFTET

-803 GVTFKDSKNLDVD
+803 GVTFKDSKKLNVD
-816 SFKGARFI
+816 SFIEARFI

-829 GTDEFFD
+829 GADKSFEKA
-836 RILLKN
+836 LKE
-842 KIEVRRTKESDTGE
+842 KGIEVRRTDGSDAGE

>member
-13 KATIAIIVIF
+13 KATVAIIVIF

-34 EEQLGKI
+34 EEQFSEINK
-41 ENVYDDDQRSTLW
+41 VDDDQRSTLW

-128 HIRSRNEV
+128 HIRSRDEV

-162 RGLHKTADKLLKIQI
+162 RGLHKTADKLFKIQI
-177 KEARKLL
+177 AEARELL
-184 GTLKDKREQMLRDSS
+184 VTLQQKRDQMLRESS
-199 VNESFDELIGRITSG
+199 VNESFDELIDRITSG
-214 AESTEAWLQIED
+214 TESTEAWLQIED
-226 ETAAKSINKKKFINR
+226 ETEKSRINKKKFINR

-269 RFAVEHGETVYGAT
+269 RFAVEHGETVYGDT

-288 DAGDHSWGENTPYV
+288 DARAHTWGKNSPYKEV
-302 NVSGIKQALKI
+302 FRIKQALKI
-313 DGAGFCDAYYLLSE
+313 DGTGFCDAYYLLSE

-345 PLKENEIGT
+345 PLKENEVGT

-383 SFIDFYGIRFEAS
+383 SFIDFYGIRFETS

-402 FDSCLFVRNRI
+402 FDCCLFVRNRM

-419 MASFNNCEFYYT
+419 MASFDNCEFYYT
-431 SSEDCSFTN
+431 SSDDCSFTN
-440 TLFERCFF
+440 TLFESCFF

-459 GAVLKNCDLKRTQF
+459 GAVLENCDLKRAQF
-473 ESVVLA
+473 EGVVLA
-479 NVTLA
+479 NVTLTGA
-484 EAVLGKNNFSSSQLT
+484 SLGKNNFSSSRLT
-499 DITVTLKQETDKEL
+499 DITVTLA
-513 KQDTDKDMKECG
+513 KDEDGNREMKECG
-525 FAASVLERVNLEIFP
+525 FASSVLERVKLDLFP
-540 EKDYREV
+540 EKDYRQV
-547 FRRIWVEA
+547 FPRIRTEA
-555 KREKADLLEERNC
+555 KKEKADILKERKC
-568 CYGQN
+568 RYGQKD
-573 GLMMQRTWGKIAE
+573 LMMQKTWGKVAK
-586 EAVLK
+586 EAVFK
-591 MNQCD
+591 MDQCD
-596 FTGAVLTDI
+596 FTSAELTGI
-605 AFYRVCM
+605 VFYRTCM

-617 VKMQMDSIKIYAC
+617 VKTQMDSIKIYAC

-637 EQANLREGRIC
+637 EQANLRQGRIR
-648 AADFRSAVLADA
+648 ASDFRSAVLADA
-660 IFYKSRCRLV
+660 IFYRSRCRLV

-695 DCSKIDLTMAQVKK
+695 DCSRIDLTMARGTE

-714 VILKDAEMTR
+714 VILKEAELTR
-724 AFFSQVSF
+724 AFFTKVSF
-732 VNCIASGM
+732 VNCIADGM

-745 TFKECIFKNAF
+745 TFKDCIFKNAF
-756 LGQSSFNYSK
+756 LGHSSFNYSE

-776 FADSTVSGARFESC
+776 FADSTVSGARFDSC
-790 DFKET
+790 DFTET

-803 GVTFKDSKNLDVD
+803 GVTFKDSKNLNVD
-816 SFKGARFI
+816 SFIEARFI

-829 GTDEFFD
+829 GADKSFEKA
-836 RILLKN
+836 LKE
-842 KIEVRRTKESDTGE
+842 KGIEVRRTDGSDAGE

>member
-13 KATIAIIVIF
+13 KATVAIIVIF
-23 AVAAAVIFLIS
+23 AVVAAVIFLIS
-34 EEQLGKI
+34 EEQFSEINK
-41 ENVYDDDQRSTLW
+41 VDDDQRSTLW

-128 HIRSRNEV
+128 HIRSRDEV

-177 KEARKLL
+177 AEARELL
-184 GTLKDKREQMLRDSS
+184 VTLQQKRDQMLRESS
-199 VNESFDELIGRITSG
+199 VNESFDELIDRITSG
-214 AESTEAWLQIED
+214 TESTETWLQIED
-226 ETAAKSINKKKFINR
+226 ETEKSRINKKKFINR

-269 RFAVEHGETVYGAT
+269 RFAVEHGETVYGDT

-288 DAGDHSWGENTPYV
+288 DARAHTWGKNSPYKEV
-302 NVSGIKQALKI
+302 FRIKQALKI
-313 DGAGFCDAYYLLSE
+313 DGTGFCDAYYLLSE

-345 PLKENEIGT
+345 PLKENEVGT

-383 SFIDFYGIRFEAS
+383 SFIDFYGIRFETS

-402 FDSCLFVRNRI
+402 FDCCLFVRNRM

-419 MASFNNCEFYYT
+419 MASFDNCEFYYT
-431 SSEDCSFTN
+431 SSDDCSFTN
-440 TLFERCFF
+440 TLFESCFF

-459 GAVLKNCDLKRTQF
+459 GAVLENCDLKRAQF
-473 ESVVLA
+473 EGVVLA
-479 NVTLA
+479 NVTLTGA
-484 EAVLGKNNFSSSQLT
+484 SLGKNNFSSSRLT
-499 DITVTLKQETDKEL
+499 DITVTLA
-513 KQDTDKDMKECG
+513 QDEDGNREMKECG
-525 FAASVLERVNLEIFP
+525 FASSVLERVKLDLFP
-540 EKDYREV
+540 EKDYRQV
-547 FRRIWVEA
+547 FPRIRTEA
-555 KREKADLLEERNC
+555 KKEKADILKERKC
-568 CYGQN
+568 RYGQKD
-573 GLMMQRTWGKIAE
+573 LMMQKTWGKVAK
-586 EAVLK
+586 EAVFK
-591 MNQCD
+591 MDQCD
-596 FTGAVLTDI
+596 FTSAELTGI
-605 AFYRVCM
+605 VFYRTCM

-617 VKMQMDSIKIYAC
+617 VKTQMDSIKIYAC

-637 EQANLREGRIC
+637 EQANLRQGRIR
-648 AADFRSAVLADA
+648 ASDFRSAVLADA
-660 IFYKSRCRLV
+660 IFYRSRCRLV

-695 DCSKIDLTMAQVKK
+695 DCSRIDLTMARVTE

-714 VILKDAEMTR
+714 VILKEAELTR
-724 AFFSQVSF
+724 AFFTKVSF
-732 VNCIASGM
+732 VNCIAEGM

-745 TFKECIFKNAF
+745 TFKDCIFKNAF
-756 LGQSSFNYSK
+756 LGHSSFNYSE

-776 FADSTVSGARFESC
+776 FADSTVSGARFDSC
-790 DFKET
+790 DFTET

-803 GVTFKDSKNLDVD
+803 GVTFKDSKNLNVD
-816 SFKGARFI
+816 SFIEARFI

-829 GTDEFFD
+829 GADKSFEKA
-836 RILLKN
+836 LKE
-842 KIEVRRTKESDTGE
+842 KEIEVRRTDGSDAGE

>member
-13 KATIAIIVIF
+13 KATVAIILIF

-34 EEQLGKI
+34 EEQLEQI

-106 YMLTSLALMGI
+106 YMLMSLSLMGI

-128 HIRSRNEV
+128 HIRSRDEV

-184 GTLKDKREQMLRDSS
+184 GTLKDKREYMLWDSS

-226 ETAAKSINKKKFINR
+226 ETAAKSISKKKFINR

-247 ILFCLAENG
+247 ILFCLTENG

-269 RFAVEHGETVYGAT
+269 RFAVEHGETVYGAI

-288 DAGDHSWGENTPYV
+288 DAEDHNHSWGKNFPYKEV
-302 NVSGIKQALKI
+302 FRIKQALKI
-313 DGAGFCDAYYLLSE
+313 DGTGFCDAYYLLSE

-345 PLKENEIGT
+345 PLRENEIGT

-383 SFIDFYGIRFEAS
+383 SFIDFYGIRFETS
-396 SFRTSL
+396 SFRISL
-402 FDSCLFVRNRI
+402 FDCCLFVRNRM

-419 MASFNNCEFYYT
+419 MASFKDCEFYYT

-440 TLFERCFF
+440 TLFESCFF

-459 GAVLKNCDLKRTQF
+459 GAVMENCDLRRAQF
-473 ESVVLA
+473 DEVVLA
-479 NVTLA
+479 NVTLT
-484 EAVLGKNNFSSSQLT
+484 EAMLGKNSFSSSRLT
-499 DITVTLKQETDKEL
+499 DITVTLAQGEDANR
-513 KQDTDKDMKECG
+513 DMKECG
-525 FAASVLERVNLEIFP
+525 FASSVLERVKLNLFT
-540 EKDYREV
+540 EKNNCEPLW
-547 FRRIWVEA
+547 RIWTEA
-555 KREKADLLEERNC
+555 KKEKEDLLEERKC
-568 CYGQN
+568 RYGQD
-573 GLMMQRTWGKIAE
+573 GLMMQKTWGEVAE
-586 EAVLK
+586 EAVFK
-591 MNQCD
+591 MDQCD
-596 FTGAVLTDI
+596 FTSAELTGI
-605 AFYRVCM
+605 VFYRTCM

-617 VKMQMDSIKIYAC
+617 VKTQMDSIKIYAC

-637 EQANLREGRIC
+637 EQANLRQGRIR
-648 AADFRSAVLADA
+648 ASDFRSAVLADA
-660 IFYKSRCRLV
+660 IFYRSRCRLV

-695 DCSKIDLTMAQVKK
+695 DCSSIDLTMARVKE

-714 VILKDAEMTR
+714 VILKEAELTR
-724 AFFSQVSF
+724 AFFIRVSF
-732 VNCIASGM
+732 VNCIADGM

-745 TFKECIFKNAF
+745 TFKDCIFKNAF
-756 LGQSSFNYSK
+756 LGHSSFNYSE

-776 FADSTVSGARFESC
+776 FADSTVSGARFDSC
-790 DFKET
+790 DFTET

-803 GVTFKDSKNLDVD
+803 GVTFKDSKHLNVD

-829 GTDEFFD
+829 GTDKFFD
-836 RILLKN
+836 RILIKN

-856 S
+856 L

>member
-13 KATIAIIVIF
+13 KATVAIIVIF

-34 EEQLGKI
+34 EEQFSEINK
-41 ENVYDDDQRSTLW
+41 VDDDQRSTLW

-128 HIRSRNEV
+128 HIRSRDEV

-177 KEARKLL
+177 AEARELL
-184 GTLKDKREQMLRDSS
+184 VTLQQKRDQMLRESS
-199 VNESFDELIGRITSG
+199 VNESFDELIDRITSG
-214 AESTEAWLQIED
+214 TESTEAWLQIED
-226 ETAAKSINKKKFINR
+226 ETEKSRINKKKFINR

-269 RFAVEHGETVYGAT
+269 RFAVEHGETVYGDT

-288 DAGDHSWGENTPYV
+288 DARAHTWGKNSPYKEV
-302 NVSGIKQALKI
+302 FRIKQALKI
-313 DGAGFCDAYYLLSE
+313 DGTGFCDAYYLLSE

-345 PLKENEIGT
+345 PLKENEVGT
-354 LFLFFL
+354 LVLFFL

-383 SFIDFYGIRFEAS
+383 SFIDFYGIRFETS

-402 FDSCLFVRNRI
+402 FDGCLFVRNRM

-419 MASFNNCEFYYT
+419 MASFDNCEFYYT
-431 SSEDCSFTN
+431 SSDDCSFTN
-440 TLFERCFF
+440 TLFESCFF

-459 GAVLKNCDLKRTQF
+459 GAVLENCDLKRAQF
-473 ESVVLA
+473 EGVVLA
-479 NVTLA
+479 NVTLTGA
-484 EAVLGKNNFSSSQLT
+484 SLGKNNFSSSRLT
-499 DITVTLKQETDKEL
+499 DITVTLA
-513 KQDTDKDMKECG
+513 QDEDGNREMKECG
-525 FAASVLERVNLEIFP
+525 FASSVLERVKLDLFP
-540 EKDYREV
+540 EKDYRQV
-547 FRRIWVEA
+547 FPRIRTEA
-555 KREKADLLEERNC
+555 KKEKADILKERKC
-568 CYGQN
+568 RYGQKD
-573 GLMMQRTWGKIAE
+573 LMMQKTWGKVAK
-586 EAVLK
+586 EAVFK
-591 MNQCD
+591 MDQCD
-596 FTGAVLTDI
+596 FTSAELTGI
-605 AFYRVCM
+605 VFYRTCM

-617 VKMQMDSIKIYAC
+617 VKTQMDSIKIYAC

-637 EQANLREGRIC
+637 EQANLRQGRIR
-648 AADFRSAVLADA
+648 ASDFRSAVLADA
-660 IFYKSRCRLV
+660 IFYRSRCRLV

-695 DCSKIDLTMAQVKK
+695 DCSRIDLTMARVTE

-714 VILKDAEMTR
+714 VILKEAELTR
-724 AFFSQVSF
+724 AFFTKVSF
-732 VNCIASGM
+732 VNCIAEGM

-745 TFKECIFKNAF
+745 TFKDCIFKNAF
-756 LGQSSFNYSK
+756 LGHSSFNYSE

-776 FADSTVSGARFESC
+776 FADSTVSGARFDSC
-790 DFKET
+790 DFTET

-803 GVTFKDSKNLDVD
+803 GVTFKDSKNLNVD
-816 SFKGARFI
+816 SFIEARFI

-829 GTDEFFD
+829 GADKSFEKA
-836 RILLKN
+836 LKE
-842 KIEVRRTKESDTGE
+842 KGIEVRRTDGSDAGE